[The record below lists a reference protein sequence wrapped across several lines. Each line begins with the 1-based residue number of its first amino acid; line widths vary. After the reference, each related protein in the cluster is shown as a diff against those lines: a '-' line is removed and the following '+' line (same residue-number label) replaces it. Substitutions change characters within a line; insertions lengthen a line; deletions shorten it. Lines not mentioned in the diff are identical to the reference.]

1 MIKPEICCPT
11 RSPEREEG
19 PAAGSRQKMTGM
31 GTGTARSGSRCQPL
45 FLLLLLGSSCHM
57 LHGQESEVAP
67 YLRGAGLGQQVVLEG
82 NRLVLTC
89 LAGGS
94 WPLQYRW
101 TLNNSFI
108 TDWTSQY
115 RLSVQSLKR
124 TDAGLYQCMVR
135 NRMGAVI
142 HRSTEMQVAFIGN
155 FSAEEQRK
163 TVTQGRAAII
173 SQPPLASFP
182 RPLVTW
188 YKDGHKIIP
197 NNQIAITLDNQL
209 VVLATTGADA
219 GRYHVEAVNE
229 MTGENVTSPAVY
241 LSISVG
247 KKNRGST
254 DPESELVAPAIVIGP
269 KDTTVVAGSEATLE
283 CIANARPIDSLV
295 VSWKRD
301 GRHLA
306 SGRRLTLPAP
316 TSSDTGLYV
325 CEALLSNS
333 TAKPVEARAQ
343 LTVTEPPSLTA
354 KPKRKIHADLD
365 RNVDIPC
372 LATGVP
378 QPRIEWYKDAVPLSI
393 LANPRY
399 KVTAGSGLTVRRV
412 QPGDGGIFQCFARNA
427 AGETQAHAQ
436 LLVSS
441 VAPTFTFPQSDQTVT
456 DETTALFMCQA
467 SGAPKPAITWR
478 KGSQILASGSVQ
490 VPRFTLLQSGGLQ
503 IQPVSFQDTG
513 EYTCIASNS
522 EGTINATSM
531 LTVWSRTVISV
542 PPTDQRVIK
551 GTTAILDCNATH
563 DPRVNI
569 SFKWDRGG
577 LPLRPT
583 SGGRVSMRKG
593 SLTIGQT
600 WSGDIGDYTCT
611 VTSQAGNDSRSAR
624 LEVIE
629 LPHSPRSL
637 TARLND
643 SDSRSVLLSWLRPF
657 DGNSPLLHYL
667 LELSENNSPWK
678 VYLSEVDPVVTEV
691 SVGGLTPA
699 RTYQFRLCAVNQV
712 GRGQYSAETQRLML
726 REEAPSAPPKNIVA
740 SGRTN
745 QSIMVQWQPPPEP
758 QLNGV
763 LRGYVLRYRLAG
775 LPGDYQEKNISS
787 PETNYCLLKDLIIW
801 TQYQIQVAAFTGAGL
816 GVYSSPVTE
825 YTLQGV
831 PTAPPQEVEV
841 LAINSTTI
849 RFTWNPPPQQ
859 FINGINQGYKL
870 LVWPEQ
876 SPEDNI
882 VVTITPDYP
891 SSRHTGLV
899 SGLKKFTW
907 YFGSTLCF
915 TTPGDGPRSLP
926 TLLQTH
932 EDTPGPVRFLSF
944 TEILDTSLRIS
955 WADPE
960 DKNGIITG
968 YVLWWEVSGM
978 ESSRVERSLSNST
991 LQCQLT
997 GLTSTTVYALQVAA
1011 LTAAGRGVV
1020 TSSTI
1025 STGVPPELPGAPS
1038 NLVISNIS
1046 PRTATLRFRPGPDG
1060 KTAISRWIVEGQV
1073 VKLDGKDEDW
1083 RVVYQKENQP
1093 DADALEIPDLTPFT
1107 QYRFRMRQVNIVGVS
1122 ALSAPSRI
1130 IQTLQAA
1137 PDTHPSNLTL
1147 LSATQTSLR
1156 FKWKPLP
1163 ESEYNS
1169 SPETV
1174 GYRLRV
1180 WRTDGLGEDRTE
1192 DVARAGGTNETTIE
1206 SLNPWTQYQVQIQ
1219 AYNSIGPGPWSNT
1232 VAALTAE
1239 SVPSGSPVNVTAEA
1253 VSSTRILLKWSAL
1266 PQAQKNGAILGYKVL
1281 YSEKD
1286 SEAPPSV
1293 QVVEGEGSVTLL
1305 LGILQKYTVYVLQVL
1320 AYTRIGDGPQSNPIL
1335 LRTKEDVPGPPV
1347 RMVFPEVRLSSVRV
1361 VWQPP
1366 TNPNGII
1373 LGYQISY
1380 CLDSRDPQRWTTVEV
1395 GSNARQFTVT
1405 GLSPEHAY
1413 VFRLTARTA
1422 VGWGEEQEALVV
1434 TTERRER
1441 PQPPR
1446 KLAVPQDG
1454 VESRHLRLHWV
1465 TGGTGSSPLR
1475 YFTLQVKELPSG
1487 DWNTHTADI
1496 PHNVTTWTIDRLK
1509 PFTSYKFRMLATND
1523 VGDSVLSK
1531 ETEAVTTLQD
1541 VPNEPPV
1548 ILAVKPTTTTSVL
1561 VQWKRPDDN
1570 SINGVLTGY
1579 RLYYRELP
1587 ANNSTFAKAEIQAT
1601 KNNTTSALI
1610 TTKSTFK
1617 TVSSASLTEFELTQL
1632 KKFKHYQIVMTSY
1645 NIIGESPPST
1655 PVEVSVGEA
1664 APSVAPQSIRVSAV
1678 SSSILEVTWD
1688 TPPLE
1693 TQNGLIQGYKIH
1705 YWERDK
1711 QNQSEKVKV
1720 IFVPD
1725 TRVHLTNLTSYTPYL
1740 VTLTAFNTAGD
1751 GPPSDPRGSRTLQ
1764 SAPSQPSYL
1773 SFSEVTGG
1781 SVNVSWGAPLTPN
1794 GQLEG
1799 YRIIYQ
1805 PTAPVQGV
1813 SKVVTVD
1820 VRGSW
1825 QRWLKVRDLVKGATY
1840 TFSAQALTVSYGPP
1854 IQANISAQPVQ
1865 GAPGSP
1871 MEMSITK
1878 TSSALTIHWTEGEIG
1893 AAPVTGYVIEARPS
1907 DEGVWDSFIRLLPPS
1922 SRSVSV
1928 PLERLRSGISYEFR
1942 VIAVNRYGYGQPST
1956 PTAALAALSERP
1968 FYEEW
1973 WFLLV
1978 MALVGLIL
1986 ILVLVFTLLLHGH
1999 SSKYK
2004 ACGTG
2009 KHMSTAEESVTL
2021 DNGGFTALELN
2032 SRTLNTKN
2040 SFLKKNGTRS
2050 PPRPSPGGLHYSDED
2065 ICNNYNGAVLT
2076 ESTTLTEKP
2085 TEVSES
2091 ELTDS
2096 DYEDEQPKHSFVNHY
2111 MSDPTY
2117 YNSWKRQPK
2126 SLKPIGTPFGYEECA
2141 TAETEPYY
2149 QTVVTQHSTG
2159 GAYTPTGQ
2167 PAHTHVNPNT
2177 NPPPGSRTPVTGFS
2191 SFV

>member
-1 MIKPEICCPT
+1 MTNSFFYVKRPYCPCMT
-11 RSPEREEG
+11 HSVFFKK
-19 PAAGSRQKMTGM
+19 QKMTY
-31 GTGTARSGSRCQPL
+31 
-45 FLLLLLGSSCHM
+45 FLLCFCL
-57 LHGQESEVAP
+57 SEVAP
-67 YLRGAGLGQQVVLEG
+67 YLQGSGLGQQVVLEG

-101 TLNNSFI
+101 TLNNSNI
-108 TDWTSQY
+108 TDWTPQY
-115 RLSVQSLKR
+115 RLSIPSLKR
-124 TDAGLYQCMVR
+124 TDAGLYQCLVR

-142 HRSTEMQVAFIGN
+142 HRRTEVQVAFLGN
-155 FSAEEQRK
+155 FTAEEQRK

-173 SQPPLASFP
+173 SPPPLASFP
-182 RPLVTW
+182 QPVVTW
-188 YKDGHKIIP
+188 FKDGHKVIP
-197 NNQIAITLDNQL
+197 NNRIAITLDNQL
-209 VVLATTGADA
+209 VVLATSATDA

-229 MTGENVTSPAVY
+229 MTGENVTSPAIY
-241 LSISVG
+241 LSIS
-247 KKNRGST
+247 

-269 KDTTVVAGSEATLE
+269 KDITVVAGSEATLE
-283 CIANARPIDSLV
+283 CIANARPVDSLV

-301 GRHLA
+301 GRWLA
-306 SGRRLTLPAP
+306 GGRRLIISAP
-316 TSSDTGLYV
+316 TPSDSGLYV

-333 TAKPVEARAQ
+333 TAKPVEARAHI
-343 LTVTEPPSLTA
+343 TPEIFA
-354 KPKRKIHADLD
+354 ELD

-378 QPRIEWYKDAVPLSI
+378 QPRIEWYKDAVPLSK

-399 KVTAGSGLTVRRV
+399 KVTTASGLTVRRV
-412 QPGDGGIFQCFARNA
+412 QPGDGGTFQCIARNA
-427 AGETQAHAQ
+427 AGETQAHTQ
-436 LLVSS
+436 LHVSS
-441 VAPTFTFPQSDQTVT
+441 VAPTFASPPSDQTVT
-456 DETTALFMCQA
+456 DGNTALFTCQT

-478 KGSQILASGSVQ
+478 KGLQVLASGSVQ
-490 VPRFTLLQSGGLQ
+490 VPRFTLVQSGGLQ
-503 IQPVSFQDTG
+503 IQPVSFQDSG
-513 EYTCIASNS
+513 DYTCIASNS
-522 EGTINATSM
+522 EGTINTTAA

-577 LPLRPT
+577 VPVLPT
-583 SGGRVSMRKG
+583 SGGRVSVRQG

-657 DGNSPLLHYL
+657 DGNSPLLYYV

-678 VYLSEVDPVVTEV
+678 VYLSEVDPAVTKV

-801 TQYQIQVAAFTGAGL
+801 TQYQIQVAAYTGAGL

-841 LAINSTTI
+841 VAINSTTI

-876 SPEDNI
+876 SPEDFT

-891 SSRHTGLV
+891 GSRHTGLV

-915 TTPGDGPRSLP
+915 TTPGDGPRSPP

-932 EDTPGPVRFLSF
+932 EDTPGPVRHLSF
-944 TEILDTSLRIS
+944 TEILDTSLRVS
-955 WADPE
+955 WSEPE

-968 YVLWWEVSGM
+968 YVLWWEVSDV
-978 ESSRVERSLSNST
+978 ESSREERSLSNST
-991 LQCQLT
+991 LQYQVT
-997 GLTSTTVYALQVAA
+997 GLTSTTVYTLQVAA

-1046 PRTATLRFRPGPDG
+1046 PRTATLRFHPGPNG
-1060 KTAISRWIVEGQV
+1060 KTAISRWIVEAQV
-1073 VKLDGKDEDW
+1073 EDGKEDLW
-1083 RVVYQKENQP
+1083 RVVYQKDNQP
-1093 DADALEIPDLTPFT
+1093 DADMLEIPNLTPFT
-1107 QYRFRMRQVNIVGVS
+1107 QYRFRMRQVNVVGS
-1122 ALSAPSRI
+1122 SPMSAPSRI

-1137 PDTHPSNLTL
+1137 PDTHPSDLTL

-1156 FKWKPLP
+1156 LSWKPLP
-1163 ESEYNS
+1163 ESEYHS
-1169 SPETV
+1169 SPDTV

-1180 WRTDGLGEDRTE
+1180 WRTNGQGEDRTE
-1192 DVARAGGTNETTIE
+1192 DVEGSGESNEATIE
-1206 SLNPWTQYQVQIQ
+1206 GLNPWTQYQLQIQ
-1219 AYNSIGPGPWSNT
+1219 AYNSIGAGPWSST
-1232 VAALTAE
+1232 VAAHTAE

-1253 VSSTRILLKWSAL
+1253 VSSTRILLTWSPV
-1266 PQAQKNGAILGYKVL
+1266 PQAQKNGVVLGYKVL
-1281 YSEKD
+1281 YSRKD
-1286 SEAPPSV
+1286 SEGPPRV
-1293 QVVEGEGSVTLL
+1293 QVAEGEGSTSLL
-1305 LGILQKYTVYVLQVL
+1305 LGVLEKYTVYVLQVL
-1320 AYTRIGDGPQSNPIL
+1320 AYTRMGEGPPSSPIL

-1366 TNPNGII
+1366 TSPNGIL

-1380 CLDSRDPQRWTTVEV
+1380 RLDSRDLLRWTTVEV

-1405 GLSPEHAY
+1405 GLSPEQTY
-1413 VFRLTARTA
+1413 VFRLIARTA
-1422 VGWGEEQEALVV
+1422 VGWGELQEALVV

-1446 KLAVPQDG
+1446 KLSVPQDG
-1454 VESRHLRLHWV
+1454 VEARSLGLHWV
-1465 TGGTGSSPLR
+1465 TGSSGSSPLR
-1475 YFTLQVKELPSG
+1475 YYSLQVKELPNG
-1487 DWNTHTADI
+1487 QWKTHTADI
-1496 PHNVTTWTIDRLK
+1496 PHNVTTWIVDRLK

-1523 VGDSVLSK
+1523 IGDSVLSK

-1541 VPNEPPV
+1541 VPDEPPV

-1561 VQWKRPDDN
+1561 VQWKRPSDN
-1570 SINGVLTGY
+1570 STNGMLTGY
-1579 RLYYRELP
+1579 RLYYRELLV
-1587 ANNSTFAKAEIQAT
+1587 NNSTFSEAEVQAT
-1601 KNNTTSALI
+1601 KNNTTSYCNF
-1610 TTKSTFK
+1610 ST
-1617 TVSSASLTEFELTQL
+1617 EL
-1632 KKFKHYQIVMTSY
+1632 KKFKRYQIVMTSY
-1645 NIIGESPPST
+1645 NIIGESPPSR

-1678 SSSILEVTWD
+1678 SPSILEVTWD

-1711 QNQSEKVKV
+1711 QNQTEKVKV

-1725 TRVHLTNLTSYTPYL
+1725 TRVHLINLTSYTPYL

-1751 GPPSDPRGSRTLQ
+1751 GPPSEPRGARTLP

-1773 SFSEVTGG
+1773 SFSEVTGV

-1799 YRIIYQ
+1799 YRVSYQ

-1820 VRGSW
+1820 VKGSW

-1840 TFSAQALTVSYGPP
+1840 IVSVQALTVSYGPP
-1854 IQANISAQPVQ
+1854 IQANITAQSVQ
-1865 GAPGSP
+1865 GSPGSP
-1871 MEMSITK
+1871 TDMSITK
-1878 TSSALTIHWTEGEIG
+1878 TSSALNIHWSEGDFG

-1907 DEGVWDSFIRLLPPS
+1907 DEGVWESFIRLLPPN

-1928 PLERLRSGISYEFR
+1928 PLERLRSGIGYEFR
-1942 VIAVNRYGYGQPST
+1942 VIAVNRYGYGEPST
-1956 PTAALAALSERP
+1956 PSASLRP

-1999 SSKYK
+1999 STKYK

-2009 KHMSTAEESVTL
+2009 KHASTAEESVTL
-2021 DNGGFTALELN
+2021 DNGGFTSLELN

-2076 ESTTLTEKP
+2076 ESTTLTEKQ

-2126 SLKPIGTPFGYEECA
+2126 GLKGIGTSFGYEECA
-2141 TAETEPYY
+2141 TADTEPYY
-2149 QTVVTQHSTG
+2149 QTVVTQHNTVG
-2159 GAYTPTGQ
+2159 TYTPTGQ
-2167 PAHTHVNPNT
+2167 PVHTHVNPNT
-2177 NPPPGSRTPVTGFS
+2177 NPPGSRTPVTGFS

>member
-1 MIKPEICCPT
+1 MTFAKWHLPT
-11 RSPEREEG
+11 LL
-19 PAAGSRQKMTGM
+19 QDFFWI
-31 GTGTARSGSRCQPL
+31 PL
-45 FLLLLLGSSCHM
+45 RIR
-57 LHGQESEVAP
+57 VT
-67 YLRGAGLGQQVVLEG
+67 LEG

-101 TLNNSFI
+101 TLNGSNI
-108 TDWTSQY
+108 TDWTP
-115 RLSVQSLKR
+115 LSVPSLKR
-124 TDAGLYQCMVR
+124 TDAGLYQCSVR

-142 HRSTEMQVAFIGN
+142 NRRIEVQVAFLGS
-155 FSAEEQRK
+155 FSSEEQRK
-163 TVTQGRAAII
+163 TVTQGRAAAI
-173 SQPPLASFP
+173 SPPPLASFP

-188 YKDGHKIIP
+188 FRDGHKIIP
-197 NNQIAITLDNQL
+197 NNRIAITLDSQL
-209 VVLATTGADA
+209 VVLATTAADA

-229 MTGENVTSPAVY
+229 VTGENATSAAVY
-241 LSISVG
+241 LSISG
-247 KKNRGST
+247 KNE
-254 DPESELVAPAIVIGP
+254 PEPAARPITIVIGP

-283 CIANARPIDSLV
+283 CIANARPVDSLV

-301 GRHLA
+301 GRRLA
-306 SGRRLTLPAP
+306 SGRRLNIPAP

-325 CEALLSNS
+325 CEASLSNS

-343 LTVTEPPSLTA
+343 LTVMEPPSLTA
-354 KPKRKIHADLD
+354 QPKRRVLAELD
-365 RNVDIPC
+365 RSVDIPC

-378 QPRIEWYKDAVPLSI
+378 QPRIEWYKDAVPLSK

-399 KVTAGSGLTVRRV
+399 KVTAASGLTVRRV
-412 QPGDGGIFQCFARNA
+412 QPGDGGVFQCLARSA
-427 AGETQAHAQ
+427 AGETQAHTQ

-441 VAPTFTFPQSDQTVT
+441 VAPAFTSPPTDQTVT
-456 DETTALFMCQA
+456 HGNAALFSCQT

-478 KGSQILASGSVQ
+478 KGLQVLASGSVQ
-490 VPRFTLLQSGGLQ
+490 VAGFTLLQSGGLQ
-503 IQPVSFQDTG
+503 IQPVSFQDSG
-513 EYTCIASNS
+513 EYTCTAGNS
-522 EGTINATSM
+522 GGTINATAT
-531 LTVWSRTVISV
+531 LTVWTRTVISV
-542 PPTDQRVIK
+542 PPTDKRVIK
-551 GTTAILDCNATH
+551 GTTAVLDCNATH
-563 DPRVNI
+563 DPRVNTR
-569 SFKWDRGG
+569 SWDRGG
-577 LPLRPT
+577 VAVLPT
-583 SGGRVSMRKG
+583 SGGRVSVRLG

-611 VTSQAGNDSRSAR
+611 VTSRAGNDSRSAR

-637 TARLND
+637 AARLND
-643 SDSRSVLLSWLRPF
+643 SDSRSVHLSWLRPF
-657 DGNSPLLHYL
+657 DGNSPLLYYL

-678 VYLSEVDPVVTEV
+678 VYLSEVDPAVTEE

-801 TQYQIQVAAFTGAGL
+801 TQYQIQVAAYTGAGL

-841 LAINSTTI
+841 VAINSTTI

-876 SPEDNI
+876 SAEDLI

-891 SSRHTGLV
+891 GSRHTGLV

-907 YFGSTLCF
+907 YFGATLCF
-915 TTPGDGPRSLP
+915 TTPGDGPRSPP

-932 EDTPGPVRFLSF
+932 EDTPGPVRRLSF
-944 TEILDTSLRIS
+944 SEILDTSLRVS
-955 WADPE
+955 WAEPE
-960 DKNGIITG
+960 DRNGIVIG
-968 YVLWWEVSGM
+968 YVLWWEVSGV
-978 ESSRVERSLSNST
+978 ESSREERSLSNST
-991 LQCQLT
+991 LQHQLT
-997 GLTSTTVYALQVAA
+997 GLTSTTTYTLQVAA

-1025 STGVPPELPGAPS
+1025 ATGVPPELPGAPS

-1046 PRTATLRFRPGPDG
+1046 PRTATLRFRPGADG
-1060 KTAISRWIVEGQV
+1060 KTAISRWLVEGQV
-1073 VKLDGKDEDW
+1073 RVCGGEEEAW
-1083 RVVYQKENQP
+1083 RGVYQKDNQP
-1093 DADALEIPDLTPFT
+1093 DADTLEIPDLAPFT
-1107 QYRFRMRQVNIVGVS
+1107 QYRFRIRQVNIVGS
-1122 ALSAPSRI
+1122 SPMSAPSRL

-1147 LSATQTSLR
+1147 LSATQTSLC
-1156 FKWKPLP
+1156 FTWKPLP
-1163 ESEYNS
+1163 ASEYNS

-1180 WRTDGLGEDRTE
+1180 WRTDGQGEDRTD
-1192 DVARAGGTNETTIE
+1192 DVKGAAGAAEATVEG
-1206 SLNPWTQYQVQIQ
+1206 LRPWTQYQVQIQ

-1232 VAALTAE
+1232 VAANTAE

-1253 VSSTRILLKWSAL
+1253 VSSTQILLKWSPL
-1266 PQAQKNGAILGYKVL
+1266 PRAQKNGVILGYKVS

-1286 SEAPPSV
+1286 SEVPPSV
-1293 QVVEGEGSVTLL
+1293 LTAAGEGSGSLL
-1305 LGILQKYTVYVLQVL
+1305 LRDLRQYAVYVLQVL
-1320 AYTRIGDGPQSNPIL
+1320 AYTQNGDGPLSSPTL
-1335 LRTKEDVPGPPV
+1335 LRTKEDVPGPTV

-1373 LGYQISY
+1373 LGTKTNT
-1380 CLDSRDPQRWTTVEV
+1380 RV

-1405 GLSPEHAY
+1405 GLSPEQTY

-1422 VGWGEEQEALVV
+1422 VGWGEEQEARVV

-1446 KLAVPQDG
+1446 KLYVPQDS
-1454 VESRHLRLHWV
+1454 VESRRLRLHWL
-1465 TGGTGSSPLR
+1465 TGGSGSSPLR
-1475 YFTLQVKELPSG
+1475 YFTVQVKQLPNG
-1487 DWNTHTADI
+1487 DWSTHVADVA
-1496 PHNVTTWTIDRLK
+1496 HNVTAWTLDRLK

-1531 ETEAVTTLQD
+1531 ETEPVTTLQD
-1541 VPNEPPV
+1541 GERLGHGRSRGAERKWNN
-1548 ILAVKPTTTTSVL
+1548 LAEKNCEGMGGRLSCLLGVNNNHAMCLPCVWLFKFYSSV
-1561 VQWKRPDDN
+1561 
-1570 SINGVLTGY
+1570 
-1579 RLYYRELP
+1579 E
-1587 ANNSTFAKAEIQAT
+1587 
-1601 KNNTTSALI
+1601 
-1610 TTKSTFK
+1610 
-1617 TVSSASLTEFELTQL
+1617 L
-1632 KKFKHYQIVMTSY
+1632 KKFQRYQIVMTSY
-1645 NIIGESPPST
+1645 NIIGESPPSI

-1678 SSSILEVTWD
+1678 SPSSLEVTWD

-1711 QNQSEKVKV
+1711 QNQSEKVMV
-1720 IFVPD
+1720 VFVPD
-1725 TRVHLTNLTSYTPYL
+1725 TRVHLTNLTSYTPYM
-1740 VTLTAFNTAGD
+1740 VTLAAFNTAGD
-1751 GPPSDPRGSRTLQ
+1751 GPPSDPRGTRTLQ
-1764 SAPSQPSYL
+1764 SAPGPPGYL

-1794 GQLEG
+1794 GQVEG
-1799 YRIIYQ
+1799 YRVVYQ

-1820 VRGSW
+1820 VKGSW

-1840 TFSAQALTVSYGPP
+1840 TFSVQALTVSYGPP
-1854 IQANISAQPVQ
+1854 AQANVTAQPVQ
-1865 GAPGSP
+1865 GTPGSP
-1871 MEMSITK
+1871 AGMSITK
-1878 TSSALTIHWTEGEIG
+1878 TSSALNIHWSEGDIG
-1893 AAPVTGYVIEARPS
+1893 ATPVTGYVIEARPS
-1907 DEGVWDSFIRLLPPS
+1907 DEGVWDSFIRPLPPG

-1928 PLERLRSGISYEFR
+1928 PMERLRSGISYEFR

-1956 PTAALAALSERP
+1956 PSAALRP

-1999 SSKYK
+1999 STKYK

-2009 KHMSTAEESVTL
+2009 LVCVLCVLSCVCMCVCARACLCVCV
-2021 DNGGFTALELN
+2021 
-2032 SRTLNTKN
+2032 RVC
-2040 SFLKKNGTRS
+2040 RS

-2126 SLKPIGTPFGYEECA
+2126 GMKAIGAPFGYEECA
-2141 TAETEPYY
+2141 AADAEPYY

-2167 PAHTHVNPNT
+2167 PALTHVNPNT
-2177 NPPPGSRTPVTGFS
+2177 NPPGSRTPVTGFS

>member
-1 MIKPEICCPT
+1 MQPGIS
-11 RSPEREEG
+11 RQRVEE
-19 PAAGSRQKMTGM
+19 PAAGSRQRMT
-31 GTGTARSGSRCQPL
+31 GTGTPRTGSRCEPIL
-45 FLLLLLGSSCHM
+45 LLLLLGSSCHM
-57 LHGQESEVAP
+57 LHGQEVAP
-67 YLRGAGLGQQVVLEG
+67 YLRGGGLGQQVVLEG

-101 TLNNSFI
+101 TLNNSNI
-108 TDWTSQY
+108 TDWTPQY
-115 RLSVQSLKR
+115 RLSMPSLKR
-124 TDAGLYQCMVR
+124 TDAGLYQCIVR

-142 HRSTEMQVAFIGN
+142 QRKTEVQVAFLEN
-155 FSAEEQRK
+155 VSAEEQRK

-173 SQPPLASFP
+173 NPPPLVSFP

-197 NNQIAITLDNQL
+197 NNRIAITMDNQL
-209 VVLATTGADA
+209 VVLATTATDA

-254 DPESELVAPAIVIGP
+254 DPESELVAAAIVIGP
-269 KDTTVVAGSEATLE
+269 KDTTVVTGSEATLE
-283 CIANARPIDSLV
+283 CVANARPVDGLV
-295 VSWKRD
+295 MSWRRE
-301 GRHLA
+301 GRRLS
-306 SGRRLTLPAP
+306 SGRRLVIPAA
-316 TSSDTGLYV
+316 TSSDAGLYV
-325 CEALLSNS
+325 CEASLGNS
-333 TAKPVEARAQ
+333 TVKPVEARAH
-343 LTVTEPPSLTA
+343 LTVMEPPTLTA
-354 KPKRKIHADLD
+354 QPKRKTFADLD

-378 QPRIEWYKDAVPLSI
+378 QPRVEWYKDAVPLSK

-399 KVTAGSGLTVRRV
+399 KVTAATGLTVRRV

-427 AGETQAHAQ
+427 AGETQAHTQ

-441 VAPTFTFPQSDQTVT
+441 MAPTFTSPPSDQTVT
-456 DETTALFMCQA
+456 DGNMALFTCQT

-478 KGSQILASGSVQ
+478 KGSRVLASGSVQ
-490 VPRFTLLQSGGLQ
+490 VSRFTLLQSGGLQ
-503 IQPVSFQDTG
+503 IQPVSFQDSG

-522 EGTINATSM
+522 EGAINATAM

-551 GTTAILDCNATH
+551 GTTAVLDCNATH
-563 DPRVNI
+563 DPRINI

-577 LPLRPT
+577 VAVLPT
-583 SGGRVSMRKG
+583 GGGRVSVRQG
-593 SLTIGQT
+593 LLTIGQT

-611 VTSQAGNDSRSAR
+611 VTSQAGNDSHSAR

-657 DGNSPLLHYL
+657 DGNSPLLYYL

-678 VYLSEVDPVVTEV
+678 VYLSEVDPAVTKV

-801 TQYQIQVAAFTGAGL
+801 TQYQIQVAAYTGAGL

-841 LAINSTTI
+841 VAINSTTI

-870 LVWPEQ
+870 LIWPEQ
-876 SPEDNI
+876 SPEDVTI
-882 VVTITPDYP
+882 VTITPDYP
-891 SSRHTGLV
+891 GSRHTGLV
-899 SGLKKFTW
+899 SGLRKFTW

-915 TTPGDGPRSLP
+915 TTPGDGPRSPP

-932 EDTPGPVRFLSF
+932 EDTPGPVRHLSF
-944 TEILDTSLRIS
+944 TEILDKSLKVS
-955 WADPE
+955 WAEPE

-968 YVLWWEVSGM
+968 YVLRWEVSTV
-978 ESSRVERSLSNST
+978 ESSPEERSLSNST
-991 LQCQLT
+991 LQYQLT
-997 GLTSTTVYALQVAA
+997 GLTSTTVYTLQVAA
-1011 LTAAGRGVV
+1011 LTAAGQGVV

-1046 PRTATLRFRPGPDG
+1046 PRTASIRFRPGPDG
-1060 KTAISRWIVEGQV
+1060 KTSMSRWIVEGQV
-1073 VKLDGKDEDW
+1073 VKEDGKEAAW
-1083 RVVYQKENQP
+1083 RVVYQKDNQP
-1093 DADALEIPDLTPFT
+1093 DADTLEIPNLTPFT
-1107 QYRFRMRQVNIVGVS
+1107 QYRFRMQQVNIVGS
-1122 ALSAPSRI
+1122 GPMSAPSRL

-1137 PDTHPSNLTL
+1137 PDTHPSNFTL
-1147 LSATQTSLR
+1147 LSATQTSLT
-1156 FKWKPLP
+1156 FSWKPLP

-1174 GYRLRV
+1174 GYQLHV
-1180 WRTDGLGEDRTE
+1180 WRTDGQGEDRTE
-1192 DVARAGGTNETTIE
+1192 DVKEGGGSSEATVEG
-1206 SLNPWTQYQVQIQ
+1206 LNPWTQYQVQIQ
-1219 AYNSIGPGPWSNT
+1219 AFNSIGPGPWSHT
-1232 VAALTAE
+1232 VAARTAE
-1239 SVPSGSPVNVTAEA
+1239 SVPSGSPVNVSAEA
-1253 VSSTRILLKWSAL
+1253 VSSSRILLTWSAL
-1266 PQAQKNGAILGYKVL
+1266 PQAHKNGVILGYKVL
-1281 YSEKD
+1281 YSQKD
-1286 SEAPPSV
+1286 SEDPPSV
-1293 QVVEGEGSVTLL
+1293 QVSEGEGSVSLL
-1305 LGILQKYTVYVLQVL
+1305 LGWLQKYKVYELQVL
-1320 AYTRIGDGPQSNPIL
+1320 AFTQIGDGPPSNPIL
-1335 LRTKEDVPGPPV
+1335 TRTKEDVPGPPV

-1366 TNPNGII
+1366 AFPNGII

-1380 CLDSRDPQRWTTVEV
+1380 RLDSRDPQRWTTVEV

-1405 GLSPEHAY
+1405 GLAAEQTY

-1422 VGWGEEQEALVV
+1422 VGWGEEQQALVV

-1446 KLAVPQDG
+1446 KLSVPQDE
-1454 VESRHLRLHWV
+1454 VEARQLRLHWV
-1465 TGGTGSSPLR
+1465 NGGSGSSLLR
-1475 YFTLQVKELPSG
+1475 YFTLQVKELPG
-1487 DWNTHTADI
+1487 RDWNTHTADI
-1496 PHNVTTWTIDRLK
+1496 PHNVTSWTVDSLK
-1509 PFTSYKFRMLATND
+1509 PFTSYKFRMFATND
-1523 VGDSVLSK
+1523 VGDSVLSR
-1531 ETEAVTTLQD
+1531 ETDAATTLQD
-1541 VPNEPPV
+1541 VPDEPPV

-1561 VQWKRPDDN
+1561 VQWKRPSDG
-1570 SINGVLTGY
+1570 SVNGVLTGY

-1587 ANNSTFAKAEIQAT
+1587 MNTSTLTEADALTT

-1632 KKFKHYQIVMTSY
+1632 KKFQRYQIVMTSY
-1645 NIIGESPPST
+1645 NIIGESPPSA
-1655 PVEVSVGEA
+1655 PVVVSVGEA

-1678 SSSILEVTWD
+1678 SPSILEVTWD
-1688 TPPLE
+1688 IPPLE

-1705 YWERDK
+1705 YWERDQ
-1711 QNQSEKVKV
+1711 QNQTEKVKV

-1751 GPPSDPRGSRTLQ
+1751 GPPSDPRGARTLQ
-1764 SAPSQPSYL
+1764 SAPGQPSFL

-1799 YRIIYQ
+1799 YRVIYE

-1820 VRGSW
+1820 VKGSW
-1825 QRWLKVRDLVKGATY
+1825 QRWLKVRDLIKGATY
-1840 TFSAQALTVSYGPP
+1840 GFSVQALTVSYGPP
-1854 IQANISAQPVQ
+1854 IQANITAQPVK
-1865 GAPGSP
+1865 GSPGSP
-1871 MEMSITK
+1871 MEMTISK
-1878 TSSALTIHWTEGEIG
+1878 TSSELTIHWSEGNVG

-1907 DEGVWDSFIRLLPPS
+1907 DEGMWDSFIRTLPAS

-1928 PLERLRSGISYEFR
+1928 PLERLRSEISYEFR
-1942 VIAVNRYGYGQPST
+1942 VIAVNRFGYGQPST
-1956 PTAALAALSERP
+1956 PSAALAALSERP

-2009 KHMSTAEESVTL
+2009 SVHTEQRGDTHGNKWKHVSTAEESVTL

-2065 ICNNYNGAVLT
+2065 ICNNYNGGVLT

-2085 TEVSES
+2085 TE
-2091 ELTDS
+2091 LTDS
-2096 DYEDEQPKHSFVNHY
+2096 DSEDEQPKHSFVNHY

-2126 SLKPIGTPFGYEECA
+2126 GLKGMGAPFGYEECA
-2141 TAETEPYY
+2141 TADTEPYY

-2159 GAYTPTGQ
+2159 GAYTPTGH

-2177 NPPPGSRTPVTGFS
+2177 NPPGSRTPVTGFS

>member
-1 MIKPEICCPT
+1 
-11 RSPEREEG
+11 
-19 PAAGSRQKMTGM
+19 
-31 GTGTARSGSRCQPL
+31 GTPSLP
-45 FLLLLLGSSCHM
+45 
-57 LHGQESEVAP
+57 EVAP
-67 YLRGAGLGQQVVLEG
+67 YLRGGGQGQQVMLEG

-101 TLNNSFI
+101 TLNSSNI
-108 TDWTSQY
+108 TDWTPQY
-115 RLSVQSLKR
+115 RLSLPSLKR

-142 HRSTEMQVAFIGN
+142 HRRTEVQVAFLGN
-155 FSAEEQRK
+155 FSTEEQRK

-173 SQPPLASFP
+173 SPPPLASFP

-188 YKDGHKIIP
+188 FKDGQKIIP
-197 NNQIAITLDNQL
+197 NNRIEITSDNQL
-209 VVLATTGADA
+209 VVLATTATDA
-219 GRYHVEAVNE
+219 GRYHAEVVNE
-229 MTGENVTSPAVY
+229 MTGENATSPAVY
-241 LSISVG
+241 LSVSG
-247 KKNRGST
+247 KNKH
-254 DPESELVAPAIVIGP
+254 PSELVAPAIVIGP
-269 KDTTVVAGSEATLE
+269 KDTTVVAGNEATLE
-283 CIANARPIDSLV
+283 CIANARPVDSLT

-301 GRHLA
+301 GRRLA
-306 SGRRLTLPAP
+306 SGRRLIIPAP
-316 TSSDTGLYV
+316 TSSDTGFYV
-325 CEALLSNS
+325 CEASLSNS
-333 TAKPVEARAQ
+333 TAKPVEARAH
-343 LTVTEPPSLTA
+343 LSVMEPPSLTA
-354 KPKRKIHADLD
+354 QPKRKIFAELD

-378 QPRIEWYKDAVPLSI
+378 QPRIEWYKDAVPLSK

-399 KVTAGSGLTVRRV
+399 KVTTATGLTVRRV

-427 AGETQAHAQ
+427 AGETEAHTQ

-441 VAPTFTFPQSDQTVT
+441 VAPTFTSPPTDQTVT
-456 DETTALFMCQA
+456 DGNTALFTCQT

-478 KGSQILASGSVQ
+478 KGLQVLASGSVQ

-503 IQPVSFQDTG
+503 IEPVSYQDSG
-513 EYTCIASNS
+513 DYTCIASNS
-522 EGTINATSM
+522 EGTINATAT

-569 SFKWDRGG
+569 RYLLWDRGG
-577 LPLRPT
+577 VPVPPT
-583 SGGRVSMRKG
+583 SGGRVSVRRG

-657 DGNSPLLHYL
+657 DGNSPLLYYL

-678 VYLSEVDPVVTEV
+678 VYLSEVDPAVTEV

-787 PETNYCLLKDLIIW
+787 PETNYCLLKELIIW
-801 TQYQIQVAAFTGAGL
+801 TQYQIQVAAYTGAGL

-841 LAINSTTI
+841 VAINSTTI

-876 SPEDNI
+876 SPEDII

-891 SSRHTGLV
+891 GSRHTGLV

-907 YFGSTLCF
+907 YFGATLCF
-915 TTPGDGPRSLP
+915 TTPGDGPRSPP
-926 TLLQTH
+926 TLVQTH
-932 EDTPGPVRFLSF
+932 EDTPGAVRHLSF
-944 TEILDTSLRIS
+944 TEILDTSLRVS
-955 WADPE
+955 WKEPE
-960 DKNGIITG
+960 DKNGIIIG
-968 YVLWWEVSGM
+968 YVLWWEVSAV
-978 ESSRVERSLSNST
+978 ESSRQERSLSNST
-991 LQCQLT
+991 LQYQLT
-997 GLTSTTVYALQVAA
+997 GLTSTTAYTLQVAA

-1073 VKLDGKDEDW
+1073 VKKDGEEEAW
-1083 RVVYQKENQP
+1083 RVVYQKDNQP
-1093 DADALEIPDLTPFT
+1093 DADTLEIPDLTPFT
-1107 QYRFRMRQVNIVGVS
+1107 QYRFRMRQVNIVGS
-1122 ALSAPSRI
+1122 SPMSTPSRL

-1156 FKWKPLP
+1156 LSWKPLP
-1163 ESEYNS
+1163 ESDYNS

-1180 WRTDGLGEDRTE
+1180 WRTDGQGEDRTE
-1192 DVARAGGTNETTIE
+1192 DVEGAGRTSEATIE
-1206 SLNPWTQYQVQIQ
+1206 GLNPWTQYQVQIQ

-1232 VAALTAE
+1232 VAANTAE
-1239 SVPSGSPVNVTAEA
+1239 SVPSGSPMNVTAEA
-1253 VSSTRILLKWSAL
+1253 VSSTRILLTWSPL
-1266 PQAQKNGAILGYKVL
+1266 PQAQKNGVILGYKVL

-1286 SEAPPSV
+1286 SEGPPSV
-1293 QVVEGEGSVTLL
+1293 QVAEGEGTVSLL
-1305 LGILQKYTVYVLQVL
+1305 LGALQKYTVYSLQVL
-1320 AYTRIGDGPQSNPIL
+1320 AYTRMGDGPLSNPTL
-1335 LRTKEDVPGPPV
+1335 LRTKEDVPGPTV

-1373 LGYQISY
+1373 LGTNTNT
-1380 CLDSRDPQRWTTVEV
+1380 DPLRWTTVEV

-1405 GLSPEHAY
+1405 GLSPEQTY

-1454 VESRHLRLHWV
+1454 VEARRVRLHWV
-1465 TGGTGSSPLR
+1465 TGGSGSSPLR
-1475 YFTLQVKELPSG
+1475 YFTLQVKQLPSG
-1487 DWNTHTADI
+1487 DWSTHTADI
-1496 PHNVTTWTIDRLK
+1496 PHNVTVWTIDRLK

-1523 VGDSVLSK
+1523 IGDSLLSK
-1531 ETEAVTTLQD
+1531 ETDAITTLQD
-1541 VPNEPPV
+1541 GERL
-1548 ILAVKPTTTTSVL
+1548 IRITDTSLHMCMCVL
-1561 VQWKRPDDN
+1561 VLACFQHPSDD

-1587 ANNSTFAKAEIQAT
+1587 VNTSTFAEAEVRTT
-1601 KNNTTSALI
+1601 KNTTTSF
-1610 TTKSTFK
+1610 FK
-1617 TVSSASLTEFELTQL
+1617 VSSYFSTEL
-1632 KKFKHYQIVMTSY
+1632 KKFKRYQIVMTSY

-1655 PVEVSVGEA
+1655 PVEVFVGEA

-1678 SSSILEVTWD
+1678 SPSILEVTWD

-1751 GPPSDPRGSRTLQ
+1751 GPPSDPRGARTLQ

-1781 SVNVSWGAPLTPN
+1781 SVNVSWGTPLTPN

-1799 YRIIYQ
+1799 YRVVYQ

-1820 VRGSW
+1820 VKGSW

-1840 TFSAQALTVSYGPP
+1840 AFSVQALTVSYGPP
-1854 IQANISAQPVQ
+1854 IQANITAQPMQ
-1865 GAPGSP
+1865 GTPGSP

-1878 TSSALTIHWTEGEIG
+1878 TSSALNIHWTEGDTG

-1907 DEGVWDSFIRLLPPS
+1907 DEGVWDSFIRPLPPT

-1956 PTAALAALSERP
+1956 PSASLAALSERP

-1999 SSKYK
+1999 STKYK

-2009 KHMSTAEESVTL
+2009 KHVSTVEESVTL

-2126 SLKPIGTPFGYEECA
+2126 GLKGISAPFGYEECA
-2141 TAETEPYY
+2141 TADTEPYY

-2177 NPPPGSRTPVTGFS
+2177 NPPGSRTPVTGFS

>member
-1 MIKPEICCPT
+1 MIKQGIRYPEGYPELT
-11 RSPEREEG
+11 GRPSPDN
-19 PAAGSRQKMTGM
+19 RQKMM
-31 GTGTARSGSRCQPL
+31 GTEATRSGYRFLPL
-45 FLLLLLGSSCHM
+45 FLLLLLSSSCHM
-57 LHGQESEVAP
+57 LHGQEVAP
-67 YLRGAGLGQQVVLEG
+67 YLQGGGLGQQVVLEG

-101 TLNNSFI
+101 TLNNSNI
-108 TDWTSQY
+108 TDWTPQY
-115 RLSVQSLKR
+115 RLSLPSLKR

-142 HRSTEMQVAFIGN
+142 HRRAEVQVAFLGI
-155 FSAEEQRK
+155 FSTDEQRK
-163 TVTQGRAAII
+163 TVTQGRAAVI

-188 YKDGHKIIP
+188 YKDGNKIIP
-197 NNQIAITLDNQL
+197 NNLITITLDNQL
-209 VVLATTGADA
+209 VVLATTAADA

-229 MTGENVTSPAVY
+229 MTGENVTSSAIY
-241 LSISVG
+241 LSIS
-247 KKNRGST
+247 
-254 DPESELVAPAIVIGP
+254 DPESELVPPAIVIGP

-283 CIANARPIDSLV
+283 CIANARPADSLV

-301 GRHLA
+301 GRRLA
-306 SGRRLTLPAP
+306 GGRRLIFPAP
-316 TSSDTGLYV
+316 TSFDTGLYV
-325 CEALLSNS
+325 CEAMLSNS

-343 LTVTEPPSLTA
+343 LTVMDPPFLTA
-354 KPKRKIHADLD
+354 QPKRKIIADLD

-372 LATGVP
+372 LAAGVP
-378 QPRIEWYKDAVPLSI
+378 QPRIEWFKDAVPLSK

-399 KVTAGSGLTVRRV
+399 KIISATGLTVRRV
-412 QPGDGGIFQCFARNA
+412 QPGDGGIFQCLARNA
-427 AGETQAHAQ
+427 AGETQAHTQ

-441 VAPTFTFPQSDQTVT
+441 VAPTFTFPPSDQTVT
-456 DETTALFMCQA
+456 EGNTALFTCQT

-478 KGSQILASGSVQ
+478 KGSQVLASGSMQ
-490 VPRFTLLQSGGLQ
+490 VPRFTLLQSGGLE
-503 IQPVSFQDTG
+503 IQPVSFEDSG

-522 EGTINATSM
+522 EGTINTTSS
-531 LTVWSRTVISV
+531 LVVLSRTVISV

-551 GTTAILDCNATH
+551 GTTAVLDCNATH
-563 DPRVNI
+563 DSRVNV

-577 LPLRPT
+577 VLVLP
-583 SGGRVSMRKG
+583 SNGGRVSVRQG

-611 VTSQAGNDSRSAR
+611 VTSQAGNDSRIAR

-637 TARLND
+637 TVRLND
-643 SDSRSVLLSWLRPF
+643 SDSCSVLLSWLRPF
-657 DGNSPLLHYL
+657 DGNSPLLYYL

-678 VYLSEVDPVVTEV
+678 VYLSEVDPAVTEI

-745 QSIMVQWQPPPEP
+745 QSIMVQWQPPPEQ

-787 PETNYCLLKDLIIW
+787 PETNYCLLKELIIW
-801 TQYQIQVAAFTGAGL
+801 TQYQIQVAAYTGAGL
-816 GVYSSPVTE
+816 GAYSSPVTE

-841 LAINSTTI
+841 VAINSTTI

-870 LVWPEQ
+870 MVWPEQ
-876 SPEDNI
+876 FPEDVT
-882 VVTITPDYP
+882 VVTITPEYP
-891 SSRHTGLV
+891 GSRHTGLV
-899 SGLKKFTW
+899 SGLQKFTW
-907 YFGSTLCF
+907 YYGSTLCF
-915 TTPGDGPRSLP
+915 TTPGDGPRSPPALV
-926 TLLQTH
+926 QTH
-932 EDTPGPVRFLSF
+932 QDAPGPVRLLSF
-944 TEILDTSLRIS
+944 TEILDTSLRVS
-955 WADPE
+955 WTEPE

-968 YVLWWEVSGM
+968 YVLWWEVSGV
-978 ESSRVERSLSNST
+978 ESSREEHSLSNST
-991 LQCQLT
+991 LQYQLT
-997 GLTSTTVYALQVAA
+997 GLTSTTAYTIQVAA
-1011 LTAAGRGVV
+1011 LTTAGRGLD

-1046 PRTATLRFRPGPDG
+1046 PRTATIRFRPGSDG
-1060 KTAISRWIVEGQV
+1060 KTPISQWIVEGQV
-1073 VKLDGKDEDW
+1073 VKEERKPGVW
-1083 RVVYQKENQP
+1083 GVVYQKDNQP
-1093 DADALEIPDLTPFT
+1093 DADTLEIPNLTPFT
-1107 QYRFRMRQVNIVGVS
+1107 QYRFRMRQVNIVGS
-1122 ALSAPSRI
+1122 SPMSGPSRL

-1147 LSATQTSLR
+1147 LSSTQTSLR
-1156 FKWKPLP
+1156 FNWKPLP
-1163 ESEYNS
+1163 ASEYNS
-1169 SPETV
+1169 SPDTV

-1180 WRTDGLGEDRTE
+1180 KRTDGQREDRTE
-1192 DVARAGGTNETTIE
+1192 DVEGEGQTSEATIGG
-1206 SLNPWTQYQVQIQ
+1206 LDPWTQYQVQIQ
-1219 AYNSIGPGPWSNT
+1219 AYNSIGSGPWSNI
-1232 VAALTAE
+1232 VAAQTAE

-1253 VSSTRILLKWSAL
+1253 VSSTRILITWTAL
-1266 PQAQKNGAILGYKVL
+1266 PLAQKNGVILGYKVM
-1281 YSEKD
+1281 YCEKD
-1286 SEAPPSV
+1286 FEGPPSV
-1293 QVVEGEGSVTLL
+1293 QTAEGERTLSLL
-1305 LGILQKYTVYVLQVL
+1305 LGALQKYTMYSLQVL
-1320 AYTRIGDGPQSNPIL
+1320 AYTRLGDGPPSNPIL
-1335 LRTKEDVPGPPV
+1335 LRTKEDVPGTPV

-1366 TNPNGII
+1366 TNSNGII

-1380 CLDSRDPQRWTTVEV
+1380 RLDSRDPLRWTTVEV

-1405 GLSPEHAY
+1405 GLSPEQTY

-1446 KLAVPQDG
+1446 KLSAPQDG
-1454 VESRHLRLHWV
+1454 VESRRLRLQWV
-1465 TGGTGSSPLR
+1465 TGSSGSSPLR
-1475 YFTLQVKELPSG
+1475 YFTLQAKEMPKG
-1487 DWNTHTADI
+1487 DWSTHTADI
-1496 PHNVTTWTIDRLK
+1496 QHNMTSWTVERLK

-1523 VGDSVLSK
+1523 IGDSVLSK
-1531 ETEAVTTLQD
+1531 ETEAITTLQG
-1541 VPNEPPV
+1541 VPDEPPV
-1548 ILAVKPTTTTSVL
+1548 ILEVKPTTTTSVL
-1561 VQWKRPDDN
+1561 VQWKRPSND
-1570 SINGVLTGY
+1570 SVNGVLTGY
-1579 RLYYRELP
+1579 RLYYRELSV
-1587 ANNSTFAKAEIQAT
+1587 NTSTLAEAEVQRI
-1601 KNNTTSALI
+1601 KSNTTSALI

-1632 KKFKHYQIVMTSY
+1632 NKFKRYQIVMTSY

-1678 SSSILEVTWD
+1678 SPSILEVTWD

-1705 YWERDK
+1705 YWEREK

-1751 GPPSDPRGSRTLQ
+1751 GPPSDPRGARTMQ
-1764 SAPSQPSYL
+1764 SAPNQPSFL
-1773 SFSEVTGG
+1773 SFSEVTGV

-1799 YRIIYQ
+1799 YRVNYQ

-1825 QRWLKVRDLVKGATY
+1825 QRWLKVRDLIKGTTY
-1840 TFSAQALTVSYGPP
+1840 TFSVQALTVSYGPP
-1854 IQANISAQPVQ
+1854 IQANLTAQPVQ
-1865 GAPGSP
+1865 GSPGSP

-1878 TSSALTIHWTEGEIG
+1878 TSSELTLHWTEGDMG
-1893 AAPVTGYVIEARPS
+1893 AAQITGYVVEARPS
-1907 DEGVWDSFIRLLPPS
+1907 DEGVWDSFIRLLPPG

-1956 PTAALAALSERP
+1956 PSTALAALSERP

-1986 ILVLVFTLLLHGH
+1986 ILVLVFMLLLHGH
-1999 SSKYK
+1999 STKYK
-2004 ACGTG
+2004 ACGTA

-2040 SFLKKNGTRS
+2040 AFLKKNGTRS
-2050 PPRPSPGGLHYSDED
+2050 PPRPSPGVLHYSDED

-2126 SLKPIGTPFGYEECA
+2126 GLKAVSNPFPYEECA
-2141 TAETEPYY
+2141 TADTEPYY

-2177 NPPPGSRTPVTGFS
+2177 NPPGSRTPVTGFS

>member
-1 MIKPEICCPT
+1 
-11 RSPEREEG
+11 
-19 PAAGSRQKMTGM
+19 
-31 GTGTARSGSRCQPL
+31 
-45 FLLLLLGSSCHM
+45 
-57 LHGQESEVAP
+57 
-67 YLRGAGLGQQVVLEG
+67 
-82 NRLVLTC
+82 
-89 LAGGS
+89 
-94 WPLQYRW
+94 
-101 TLNNSFI
+101 
-108 TDWTSQY
+108 
-115 RLSVQSLKR
+115 
-124 TDAGLYQCMVR
+124 
-135 NRMGAVI
+135 
-142 HRSTEMQVAFIGN
+142 
-155 FSAEEQRK
+155 
-163 TVTQGRAAII
+163 
-173 SQPPLASFP
+173 
-182 RPLVTW
+182 
-188 YKDGHKIIP
+188 
-197 NNQIAITLDNQL
+197 
-209 VVLATTGADA
+209 
-219 GRYHVEAVNE
+219 
-229 MTGENVTSPAVY
+229 
-241 LSISVG
+241 
-247 KKNRGST
+247 
-254 DPESELVAPAIVIGP
+254 
-269 KDTTVVAGSEATLE
+269 
-283 CIANARPIDSLV
+283 PIDSLV

-316 TSSDTGLYV
+316 TSLDTGLYV

-333 TAKPVEARAQ
+333 SAKPVEARAH

-365 RNVDIPC
+365 RN
-372 LATGVP
+372 
-378 QPRIEWYKDAVPLSI
+378 PRIEWYKDAVPLSK
-393 LANPRY
+393 LGNPRY
-399 KVTAGSGLTVRRV
+399 KVTAGTGLTVRRV
-412 QPGDGGIFQCFARNA
+412 QPGDGGIYQCFARNA
-427 AGETQAHAQ
+427 AGETQAHTQ

-456 DETTALFMCQA
+456 DGTTAFFMCQA

-478 KGSQILASGSVQ
+478 KGSQILASGSVK

-503 IQPVSFQDTG
+503 IQPISLQDTG

-542 PPTDQRVIK
+542 PPADQRVIK

-583 SGGRVSMRKG
+583 SGGRVSMRQG

-600 WSGDIGDYTCT
+600 WS
-611 VTSQAGNDSRSAR
+611 
-624 LEVIE
+624 
-629 LPHSPRSL
+629 
-637 TARLND
+637 ARLND

-932 EDTPGPVRFLSF
+932 EDTPGPVRSLSF
-944 TEILDTSLRIS
+944 TEILDTHPPVPDAVCVQLIHHQLIPSLFSLSSHIIANMPS
-955 WADPE
+955 SHTSKLPE
-960 DKNGIITG
+960 CCLFG
-968 YVLWWEVSGM
+968 YVLWWEVSGV
-978 ESSRVERSLSNST
+978 ESSREERSLSNST
-991 LQCQLT
+991 LQYQLT
-997 GLTSTTVYALQVAA
+997 NLTSTTVYALQVAA

-1073 VKLDGKDEDW
+1073 VKLGGKDEDW

-1093 DADALEIPDLTPFT
+1093 DVDVLEIPDLTPFT
-1107 QYRFRMRQVNIVGVS
+1107 QYRFRMRQVNIVGSS
-1122 ALSAPSRI
+1122 AMSAPSRI
-1130 IQTLQAA
+1130 IQTLQAT
-1137 PDTHPSNLTL
+1137 PDTYPSNLTL

-1156 FKWKPLP
+1156 FNWKPLP

-1169 SPETV
+1169 SPETL

-1180 WRTDGLGEDRTE
+1180 WRTDGQGEDRTE
-1192 DVARAGGTNETTIE
+1192 DVERAGGTNETTIE

-1266 PQAQKNGAILGYKVL
+1266 PQAQKNGVILGYKVL

-1286 SEAPPSV
+1286 SEGPTSV
-1293 QVVEGEGSVTLL
+1293 QIAEGEGSGTLL
-1305 LGILQKYTVYVLQVL
+1305 LGILQKYTVYKLQVL

-1366 TNPNGII
+1366 THPNGIL

-1380 CLDSRDPQRWTTVEV
+1380 RLDSRDPQRWTTVEV

-1446 KLAVPQDG
+1446 KLVVPQDG

-1475 YFTLQVKELPSG
+1475 YFTVQVKELPSG

-1548 ILAVKPTTTTSVL
+1548 IIAVKPTTTTSVL

-1587 ANNSTFAKAEIQAT
+1587 ANTSTFSNAE
-1601 KNNTTSALI
+1601 
-1610 TTKSTFK
+1610 STFK

-1632 KKFKHYQIVMTSY
+1632 KKFKRYQIVMTSY

-1655 PVEVSVGEA
+1655 PAEVSVGEA

-1805 PTAPVQGV
+1805 PTAPIQGV

-1825 QRWLKVRDLVKGATY
+1825 QRWLKVRDLVKGAMY
-1840 TFSAQALTVSYGPP
+1840 TFSAQALTVSYGPS

-1865 GAPGSP
+1865 GSPGSP
-1871 MEMSITK
+1871 MDMSITK

-1893 AAPVTGYVIEARPS
+1893 AAPITGYVIEARPS
-1907 DEGVWDSFIRLLPPS
+1907 DEGVWDSFIRLLPLS

-1942 VIAVNRYGYGQPST
+1942 VIAVNRYGYGEPST

-1999 SSKYK
+1999 SNKYK

-2021 DNGGFTALELN
+2021 DNGGFTSLELN

>member
-1 MIKPEICCPT
+1 RAK
-11 RSPEREEG
+11 
-19 PAAGSRQKMTGM
+19 
-31 GTGTARSGSRCQPL
+31 SG
-45 FLLLLLGSSCHM
+45 
-57 LHGQESEVAP
+57 
-67 YLRGAGLGQQVVLEG
+67 
-82 NRLVLTC
+82 
-89 LAGGS
+89 
-94 WPLQYRW
+94 QY
-101 TLNNSFI
+101 
-108 TDWTSQY
+108 
-115 RLSVQSLKR
+115 
-124 TDAGLYQCMVR
+124 
-135 NRMGAVI
+135 
-142 HRSTEMQVAFIGN
+142 
-155 FSAEEQRK
+155 
-163 TVTQGRAAII
+163 
-173 SQPPLASFP
+173 
-182 RPLVTW
+182 
-188 YKDGHKIIP
+188 
-197 NNQIAITLDNQL
+197 
-209 VVLATTGADA
+209 
-219 GRYHVEAVNE
+219 
-229 MTGENVTSPAVY
+229 
-241 LSISVG
+241 
-247 KKNRGST
+247 
-254 DPESELVAPAIVIGP
+254 PESELLAPAIVIGP

-283 CIANARPIDSLV
+283 CIANARPVDSLV

-301 GRHLA
+301 GRRLA
-306 SGRRLTLPAP
+306 SGRRLNIPAP

-325 CEALLSNS
+325 CEASLSNS

-343 LTVTEPPSLTA
+343 LTVMEPPSLTA
-354 KPKRKIHADLD
+354 QPKRRVLAELD
-365 RNVDIPC
+365 RSVDIPC

-378 QPRIEWYKDAVPLSI
+378 QPRIEWYKDAVPLSK

-399 KVTAGSGLTVRRV
+399 KVTAASGLTVRRV
-412 QPGDGGIFQCFARNA
+412 QPGDGGVFQCLARSA
-427 AGETQAHAQ
+427 AGETQAHTQ

-441 VAPTFTFPQSDQTVT
+441 VAPAFTSPPTDQTVT
-456 DETTALFMCQA
+456 HGNAALFSCQT

-478 KGSQILASGSVQ
+478 KGLQVLASGSVQ
-490 VPRFTLLQSGGLQ
+490 VAGFTLLQSGGLQ
-503 IQPVSFQDTG
+503 IQPVSFQDSG
-513 EYTCIASNS
+513 EYTCTAGNS
-522 EGTINATSM
+522 GGTINATAT
-531 LTVWSRTVISV
+531 LTVWTRTVISV
-542 PPTDQRVIK
+542 PPTDKRVIK
-551 GTTAILDCNATH
+551 GTTAVLDCNATH
-563 DPRVNI
+563 DPRVNTR
-569 SFKWDRGG
+569 SWDRGG
-577 LPLRPT
+577 VAVLPT
-583 SGGRVSMRKG
+583 SGGRVSVRLG

-611 VTSQAGNDSRSAR
+611 VTSRAGNDSRSAR

-637 TARLND
+637 AARLND
-643 SDSRSVLLSWLRPF
+643 SDSRSVHLSWLRPF
-657 DGNSPLLHYL
+657 DGNSPLLYYL

-678 VYLSEVDPVVTEV
+678 VYLSEVDPAVTEE

-801 TQYQIQVAAFTGAGL
+801 TQYQIQVAAYTGAGL

-841 LAINSTTI
+841 VAINSTTI

-876 SPEDNI
+876 SAEDLI

-891 SSRHTGLV
+891 GSRHTGLV

-907 YFGSTLCF
+907 YFGATLCF
-915 TTPGDGPRSLP
+915 TTPGDGPRSPP

-932 EDTPGPVRFLSF
+932 EDTPGPVRRLSF
-944 TEILDTSLRIS
+944 SEILDTSLRVS
-955 WADPE
+955 WAEPE
-960 DKNGIITG
+960 DRNGIVIG
-968 YVLWWEVSGM
+968 YVLWWEVSGV
-978 ESSRVERSLSNST
+978 ESSREERSLSNST
-991 LQCQLT
+991 LQHQLT
-997 GLTSTTVYALQVAA
+997 GLTSTTTYTLQVAA

-1025 STGVPPELPGAPS
+1025 ATGVPPELPGAPS

-1046 PRTATLRFRPGPDG
+1046 PRTATLRFRPGADG
-1060 KTAISRWIVEGQV
+1060 KTAISRWLVEGQV
-1073 VKLDGKDEDW
+1073 RGGEEEAW
-1083 RVVYQKENQP
+1083 RGVYQKDNQP
-1093 DADALEIPDLTPFT
+1093 DADTLEIPDLAPFT
-1107 QYRFRMRQVNIVGVS
+1107 QYRFRIRQVNIVGS
-1122 ALSAPSRI
+1122 SPMSAPSRL

-1147 LSATQTSLR
+1147 LSATQTSLC
-1156 FKWKPLP
+1156 FTWKPLP
-1163 ESEYNS
+1163 ASEYNS

-1180 WRTDGLGEDRTE
+1180 WRTDGQGEDRTD
-1192 DVARAGGTNETTIE
+1192 DVKGAAGAAEATVEG
-1206 SLNPWTQYQVQIQ
+1206 LRPWTQYQVQIQ

-1232 VAALTAE
+1232 VAANTAE

-1253 VSSTRILLKWSAL
+1253 VSSTQILLKWSPL
-1266 PQAQKNGAILGYKVL
+1266 PRAQKNGVILGYKVS

-1286 SEAPPSV
+1286 SEVPPSV
-1293 QVVEGEGSVTLL
+1293 LTAAGEGSGSLL
-1305 LGILQKYTVYVLQVL
+1305 LRDLRQYAVYVLQVL
-1320 AYTRIGDGPQSNPIL
+1320 AYTQNGDGPLSSPTL
-1335 LRTKEDVPGPPV
+1335 LRTKEDVPGPTV

-1380 CLDSRDPQRWTTVEV
+1380 CLDSRDPLRWTTVEV

-1405 GLSPEHAY
+1405 GLSPEQTY

-1422 VGWGEEQEALVV
+1422 VGWGEEQEARVV

-1446 KLAVPQDG
+1446 KLYVPQDS
-1454 VESRHLRLHWV
+1454 VESRRLRLHWL
-1465 TGGTGSSPLR
+1465 TGGSGSSPLR
-1475 YFTLQVKELPSG
+1475 YFTVQVKQLPNG
-1487 DWNTHTADI
+1487 DWSTHVADVA
-1496 PHNVTTWTIDRLK
+1496 HNVTAWTLDRLK

-1531 ETEAVTTLQD
+1531 ETEPVTTLQD
-1541 VPNEPPV
+1541 GER
-1548 ILAVKPTTTTSVL
+1548 LGHGRSRG
-1561 VQWKRPDDN
+1561 RPADD
-1570 SINGVLTGY
+1570 SINGLLTGF

-1587 ANNSTFAKAEIQAT
+1587 VNASAFTEAEVQT
-1601 KNNTTSALI
+1601 TRTTSASSLI
-1610 TTKSTFK
+1610 TK
-1617 TVSSASLTEFELTQL
+1617 L
-1632 KKFKHYQIVMTSY
+1632 KKFQRYQIVMTSY
-1645 NIIGESPPST
+1645 NIIGESPPSI

-1678 SSSILEVTWD
+1678 SPSSLEVTWD

-1711 QNQSEKVKV
+1711 QNQSEKVMV
-1720 IFVPD
+1720 VFVPD
-1725 TRVHLTNLTSYTPYL
+1725 TRVHLTNLTSYTPYM
-1740 VTLTAFNTAGD
+1740 VTLAAFNTAGD
-1751 GPPSDPRGSRTLQ
+1751 GPPSDPRGTRTLQ
-1764 SAPSQPSYL
+1764 SAPGPPGYL

-1794 GQLEG
+1794 GQVEG
-1799 YRIIYQ
+1799 YRVVYQ

-1820 VRGSW
+1820 VKGSW

-1840 TFSAQALTVSYGPP
+1840 TFSVQALTVSYGPP
-1854 IQANISAQPVQ
+1854 AQANVTAQPVQ
-1865 GAPGSP
+1865 GTPGSP
-1871 MEMSITK
+1871 AGMSITK
-1878 TSSALTIHWTEGEIG
+1878 TSSALNIHWSEGDIG
-1893 AAPVTGYVIEARPS
+1893 ATPVTGYVIEARPS
-1907 DEGVWDSFIRLLPPS
+1907 DEGVWDSFIRPLPPG

-1928 PLERLRSGISYEFR
+1928 PMERLRSGISYEFR

-1956 PTAALAALSERP
+1956 PSAALAALSERP

-1999 SSKYK
+1999 STKYK

-2009 KHMSTAEESVTL
+2009 KHVSTAEESVTL

-2126 SLKPIGTPFGYEECA
+2126 GMKAIGAPFGYEECA
-2141 TAETEPYY
+2141 AADAEPYY
-2149 QTVVTQHSTG
+2149 QTV
-2159 GAYTPTGQ
+2159 
-2167 PAHTHVNPNT
+2167 PALTHVNPNT
-2177 NPPPGSRTPVTGFS
+2177 NPPGSRTPVTGFS

>member
-1 MIKPEICCPT
+1 MMKPGVCCPEGST
-11 RSPEREEG
+11 DLVEG
-19 PAAGSRQKMTGM
+19 PAAGSRQKMM
-31 GTGTARSGSRCQPL
+31 GTGTTRSGSRCNPL
-45 FLLLLLGSSCHM
+45 FLLLLLGCSCHM
-57 LHGQESEVAP
+57 LHGQEVAP
-67 YLRGAGLGQQVVLEG
+67 YLRGGGLGQQVVLEG

-101 TLNNSFI
+101 TLNNSNV
-108 TDWTSQY
+108 TDWTPQY
-115 RLSVQSLKR
+115 RLSVPSLKR

-142 HRSTEMQVAFIGN
+142 HRRTEVQVAFLGN

-197 NNQIAITLDNQL
+197 NNRIAITLDNQL
-209 VVLATTGADA
+209 VVLATTAVDA

-254 DPESELVAPAIVIGP
+254 DPESELVPPAIVIGP

-283 CIANARPIDSLV
+283 CIANARPVDILA

-301 GRHLA
+301 GRRLA
-306 SGRRLTLPAP
+306 SGRRFIIPAP

-333 TAKPVEARAQ
+333 TAKPVEARAH
-343 LTVTEPPSLTA
+343 LTVMEPPSLTA
-354 KPKRKIHADLD
+354 QPKRKIFAELD

-378 QPRIEWYKDAVPLSI
+378 QPRIEWFKDAVPLSK

-399 KVTAGSGLTVRRV
+399 KVTAATGLTVRRV
-412 QPGDGGIFQCFARNA
+412 QPGDGGIFQCIARTA
-427 AGETQAHAQ
+427 AGETQAHTQ

-441 VAPTFTFPQSDQTVT
+441 VAPTFTLPPSDQTVT
-456 DETTALFMCQA
+456 DGHTALFTCQT

-478 KGSQILASGSVQ
+478 KGSQVLASGSVK
-490 VPRFTLLQSGGLQ
+490 VPGFTLLQSGGLQ
-503 IQPVSFQDTG
+503 IQPISFQDSG

-522 EGTINATSM
+522 EGTINTTAT

-577 LPLRPT
+577 VPVRPT
-583 SGGRVSMRKG
+583 SGGRVTVRQG

-611 VTSQAGNDSRSAR
+611 VTSQAGNDSHSAR

-637 TARLND
+637 AARLND

-657 DGNSPLLHYL
+657 DGNSPLLYYL

-678 VYLSEVDPVVTEV
+678 VYLSEVDPAVTEV

-841 LAINSTTI
+841 IAINSTTI

-876 SPEDNI
+876 SPEDVT

-891 SSRHTGLV
+891 GSRHTGLV

-915 TTPGDGPRSLP
+915 TTPGDGPRSPP

-932 EDTPGPVRFLSF
+932 EDTPGRIRHLSF
-944 TEILDTSLRIS
+944 TEILDTSLRVS
-955 WADPE
+955 WEEPE

-968 YVLWWEVSGM
+968 YVLWWEVSGV
-978 ESSRVERSLSNST
+978 ESSREERSLSNST
-991 LQCQLT
+991 LQYQLT
-997 GLTSTTVYALQVAA
+997 GLTSTTMYTLQVAA

-1038 NLVISNIS
+1038 NVVISNIS

-1073 VKLDGKDEDW
+1073 VKENGKEEAW
-1083 RVVYQKENQP
+1083 RVVYQKDNQP
-1093 DADALEIPDLTPFT
+1093 DADTLEIPDLTPFT
-1107 QYRFRMRQVNIVGVS
+1107 QYRFRMRQVNIVGS
-1122 ALSAPSRI
+1122 SPMSPPSRL

-1147 LSATQTSLR
+1147 MSATQTSLC
-1156 FKWKPLP
+1156 FNWEPLP
-1163 ESEYNS
+1163 DSEYNS

-1180 WRTDGLGEDRTE
+1180 WRTDGQGEDRTE
-1192 DVARAGGTNETTIE
+1192 DVEGAGGISETTVE
-1206 SLNPWTQYQVQIQ
+1206 GLKPWTQYQVQIQ

-1232 VAALTAE
+1232 VAAHTAE

-1253 VSSTRILLKWSAL
+1253 VSSTRILLRWSAL
-1266 PQAQKNGAILGYKVL
+1266 PLVQKNGVILGYKVL
-1281 YSEKD
+1281 YNVKD
-1286 SEAPPSV
+1286 LEGPSGV
-1293 QVVEGEGSVTLL
+1293 QVAEGEGSVSLL
-1305 LGILQKYTVYVLQVL
+1305 LGVLQKYTVYVLQVL
-1320 AYTRIGDGPQSNPIL
+1320 AYTRMGDGPPSNPIL

-1380 CLDSRDPQRWTTVEV
+1380 RLDSRDPQRWTTVEV

-1405 GLSPEHAY
+1405 GLSPEQAY
-1413 VFRLTARTA
+1413 VFQLTARTA
-1422 VGWGEEQEALVV
+1422 MGWGEEQEALVV

-1446 KLAVPQDG
+1446 KLSVPQDG
-1454 VESRHLRLHWV
+1454 VESRRVRLHWV
-1465 TGGTGSSPLR
+1465 TGGSGSSPLR

-1496 PHNVTTWTIDRLK
+1496 LHNVTTWTVDRLK

-1541 VPNEPPV
+1541 VPDEPPV

-1561 VQWKRPDDN
+1561 VQWKRPSDD
-1570 SINGVLTGY
+1570 SVNGMLTGY
-1579 RLYYRELP
+1579 RLYYRDLP
-1587 ANNSTFAKAEIQAT
+1587 VNASTFTEAEVQAT

-1632 KKFKHYQIVMTSY
+1632 KKFKRYQIVMTSY

-1678 SSSILEVTWD
+1678 SPSILEVTWD

-1751 GPPSDPRGSRTLQ
+1751 GPPSDPRGTRTLQ

-1799 YRIIYQ
+1799 YRVIYQ

-1825 QRWLKVRDLVKGATY
+1825 QRWLKVRDLIKGATY
-1840 TFSAQALTVSYGPP
+1840 TFSLQALTVSYGPP

-1865 GAPGSP
+1865 GSPGSP
-1871 MEMSITK
+1871 VEMSITK
-1878 TSSALTIHWTEGEIG
+1878 TSSALTIHWSEGDSG

-1956 PTAALAALSERP
+1956 PSAALAALSERP

-1999 SSKYK
+1999 STKYK

-2009 KHMSTAEESVTL
+2009 KHMSTVEESVTL

-2126 SLKPIGTPFGYEECA
+2126 GLKGIGTPFGYEECA
-2141 TAETEPYY
+2141 AADTEPYY

-2177 NPPPGSRTPVTGFS
+2177 NPPGSRTPVTGFS

>member
-1 MIKPEICCPT
+1 MQPGISRKG
-11 RSPEREEG
+11 SPERVDR
-19 PAAGSRQKMTGM
+19 PAGGSRQRRRMRMMMMMMESGAT
-31 GTGTARSGSRCQPL
+31 RSGSRGLPL
-45 FLLLLLGSSCHM
+45 FFLLLLSSCCHM
-57 LHGQESEVAP
+57 LHCQEVAP
-67 YLRGAGLGQQVVLEG
+67 YLRGGGAGQQVVLEG

-101 TLNNSFI
+101 TLNNSNV
-108 TDWTSQY
+108 TDWTPQY
-115 RLSVQSLKR
+115 RLFLPSLKR
-124 TDAGLYQCMVR
+124 TDAGQYQCMAR

-142 HRSTEMQVAFIGN
+142 HRRTEVQVAFLGN
-155 FSAEEQRK
+155 FTGEEQRK
-163 TVTQGRAAII
+163 TVTQGRAAVII
-173 SQPPLASFP
+173 PPSLASFP
-182 RPLVTW
+182 RPVVTW
-188 YKDGHKIIP
+188 YKDGQKIIP
-197 NNQIAITLDNQL
+197 NSRIAITLDNQL
-209 VVLATTGADA
+209 VVLATTATDA
-219 GRYHVEAVNE
+219 GRYQVEAVNE

-241 LSISVG
+241 LSVSVG

-254 DPESELVAPAIVIGP
+254 DPESEQVAPAIVIGP
-269 KDTTVVAGSEATLE
+269 KDTTVVTGSEATLE
-283 CIANARPIDSLV
+283 CIANARPVDGLV

-301 GRHLA
+301 GRRLA
-306 SGRRLTLPAP
+306 SGRRLVITTPS
-316 TSSDTGLYV
+316 SSDSGLYV
-325 CEALLSNS
+325 CEASLSNS
-333 TAKPVEARAQ
+333 TAKSVEARAH
-343 LTVTEPPSLTA
+343 LTVIEPPTLTA
-354 KPKRKIHADLD
+354 QPKRKISADLD

-378 QPRIEWYKDAVPLSI
+378 QPRIEWYKDAVPISK

-399 KVTAGSGLTVRRV
+399 KVNAAAGLTVRRV

-427 AGETQAHAQ
+427 AGEAQAHAQ

-441 VAPTFTFPQSDQTVT
+441 VAPTFTSPPSDQTVT
-456 DETTALFMCQA
+456 DGNTAVFTCQT

-478 KGSQILASGSVQ
+478 KGSQVLASGSVQ

-503 IQPVSFQDTG
+503 IQPVSSQDSG

-522 EGTINATSM
+522 EGTINSTAT
-531 LTVWSRTVISV
+531 LTVWNRTVISV

-551 GTTAILDCNATH
+551 GTTAVLDCNATN
-563 DPRVNI
+563 DPRI
-569 SFKWDRGG
+569 DIRFMWDRGG
-577 LPLRPT
+577 VPVLPT
-583 SGGRVSMRKG
+583 SGGRISLREG

-611 VTSQAGNDSRSAR
+611 VTSKAGNDSRSAR

-678 VYLSEVDPVVTEV
+678 VYLSEVDPAVTEV

-801 TQYQIQVAAFTGAGL
+801 TQYQIQVAAYTGAGL

-831 PTAPPQEVEV
+831 PTAPPQEVQIV
-841 LAINSTTI
+841 ALNSTTI

-876 SPEDNI
+876 SPEDVI
-882 VVTITPDYP
+882 VVTITPEYP
-891 SSRHTGLV
+891 GSRHTGLV

-907 YFGSTLCF
+907 YFGSALCF
-915 TTPGDGPRSLP
+915 TTPGDGPRSPP

-932 EDTPGPVRFLSF
+932 EDTPGPVRHLSF
-944 TEILDTSLRIS
+944 TEILDTSVRVS
-955 WADPE
+955 WAEPE
-960 DKNGIITG
+960 DKNGIIIG
-968 YVLWWEVSGM
+968 YALWWEVSGM
-978 ESSRVERSLSNST
+978 ESSREERSLSNST
-991 LQCQLT
+991 LQYQLT
-997 GLTSTTVYALQVAA
+997 GLTSTTAYTLQVAA
-1011 LTAAGRGVV
+1011 LTAAGRGVA

-1073 VKLDGKDEDW
+1073 VKEDTKVGPWRTVFQKDNEP
-1083 RVVYQKENQP
+1083 K
-1093 DADALEIPDLTPFT
+1093 ADTLEIPDLSPFT
-1107 QYRFRMRQVNIVGVS
+1107 KYRFRIQQVNIVGAS
-1122 ALSAPSRI
+1122 PMSAPSRL

-1137 PDTHPSNLTL
+1137 PDKHPSNLSL

-1156 FKWKPLP
+1156 LSWKPLS

-1180 WRTDGLGEDRTE
+1180 WRTDGQGEDRTE
-1192 DVARAGGTNETTIE
+1192 DVQGTGGTAEAVVE
-1206 SLNPWTQYQVQIQ
+1206 GLNPWTQYQVQIQ
-1219 AYNSIGPGPWSNT
+1219 VFNSIGAGPWSDT
-1232 VAALTAE
+1232 IAARTTE
-1239 SVPSGSPVNVTAEA
+1239 SVPSGSPMNVTAEA
-1253 VSSTRILLKWSAL
+1253 VSSSKILLSWSAV
-1266 PQAQKNGAILGYKVL
+1266 PQAQRNGVILGYKVL
-1281 YSEKD
+1281 YSQKD
-1286 SEAPPSV
+1286 SEGPPSV
-1293 QVVEGEGSVTLL
+1293 QVAEGEGSVSLL
-1305 LGILQKYTVYVLQVL
+1305 LGVLQKYTVYVLQVL
-1320 AYTRIGDGPQSNPIL
+1320 AYTRLGDGPPSNPIL
-1335 LRTKEDVPGPPV
+1335 LRTKEDVPGPVV

-1366 TNPNGII
+1366 TFPNGII

-1380 CLDSRDPQRWTTVEV
+1380 RLDSRDPQRWTTVEV

-1405 GLSPEHAY
+1405 GLSSEQSY

-1446 KLAVPQDG
+1446 KLSVPQDE
-1454 VESRHLRLHWV
+1454 VESRRLRLHWV
-1465 TGGTGSSPLR
+1465 TGSSGSSPLR

-1487 DWNTHTADI
+1487 DWSIHSADI
-1496 PHNVTTWTIDRLK
+1496 PHNVTSWTADRLK

-1531 ETEAVTTLQD
+1531 ETEAATTLQD
-1541 VPNEPPV
+1541 VPDEPPV
-1548 ILAVKPTTTTSVL
+1548 ILTVKPTTTTSVL
-1561 VQWKRPDDN
+1561 VQWKRPSDE

-1579 RLYYRELP
+1579 RLYYKELH
-1587 ANNSTFAKAEIQAT
+1587 ANASAKSEVQTT
-1601 KNNTTSALI
+1601 KSNTTSALI
-1610 TTKSTFK
+1610 TSKSTFK

-1632 KKFKHYQIVMTSY
+1632 KKFKRYQIVMTSY
-1645 NIIGESPPST
+1645 NIVGESPPSA

-1664 APSVAPQSIRVSAV
+1664 APSVAPQSIRVSSV
-1678 SSSILEVTWD
+1678 SPSSLEVTWD

-1711 QNQSEKVKV
+1711 QNQTEKVKV

-1725 TRVHLTNLTSYTPYL
+1725 TRVVLVNLTSYTSYL
-1740 VTLTAFNTAGD
+1740 VTLTAFNMAGD
-1751 GPPSDPRGSRTLQ
+1751 GPPSDPRGARTQQ
-1764 SAPSQPSYL
+1764 SAPSQPGFL
-1773 SFSEVTGG
+1773 SFSEVTGA

-1799 YRIIYQ
+1799 YRVTYQ

-1820 VRGSW
+1820 VKGSW
-1825 QRWLKVRDLVKGATY
+1825 QRWLKVRDLIKGATY
-1840 TFSAQALTVSYGPP
+1840 AFSVQALTVGYGPP
-1854 IQANISAQPVQ
+1854 IQANITAQPVK
-1865 GAPGSP
+1865 GSPGSP
-1871 MEMSITK
+1871 MEMSISK
-1878 TSSALTIHWTEGEIG
+1878 TSSALNIHWSEGDVG

-1907 DEGVWDSFIRLLPPS
+1907 DEGVWDSFIRVLPPS

-1942 VIAVNRYGYGQPST
+1942 VIAVNRFGYGQPST
-1956 PTAALAALSERP
+1956 PSAALAALTDRP

-2050 PPRPSPGGLHYSDED
+2050 PPRPSPGVLHYSDED

-2085 TEVSES
+2085 T

-2126 SLKPIGTPFGYEECA
+2126 GLKGVGANFGYEECA
-2141 TAETEPYY
+2141 TADTEPYY

-2177 NPPPGSRTPVTGFS
+2177 NPPGSRTPVTGFS

>member
-1 MIKPEICCPT
+1 YINV
-11 RSPEREEG
+11 
-19 PAAGSRQKMTGM
+19 
-31 GTGTARSGSRCQPL
+31 L
-45 FLLLLLGSSCHM
+45 SSKK
-57 LHGQESEVAP
+57 SEVAP

-101 TLNNSFI
+101 TLNNSNI
-108 TDWTSQY
+108 TDWTPQY
-115 RLSVQSLKR
+115 RSVITDWLR
-124 TDAGLYQCMVR
+124 TNAGLYQCMVR

-197 NNQIAITLDNQL
+197 NNQITITLDNQL
-209 VVLATTGADA
+209 VVLATTAADA

-229 MTGENVTSPAVY
+229 MTGENVTSPV
-241 LSISVG
+241 L
-247 KKNRGST
+247 NENMR

-316 TSSDTGLYV
+316 TSLDTGLYV

-333 TAKPVEARAQ
+333 TAKPVEARAH

-399 KVTAGSGLTVRRV
+399 KVSAGTGLTVRRV

-427 AGETQAHAQ
+427 AGETQAHTQ

-456 DETTALFMCQA
+456 DGTTALFMCQA

-503 IQPVSFQDTG
+503 IQPISLQDTG

-569 SFKWDRGG
+569 RYLIWNRGG

-583 SGGRVSMRKG
+583 SGGRVSMRQG

-876 SPEDNI
+876 SPEENI

-955 WADPE
+955 WSIYIKYKISKHRE
-960 DKNGIITG
+960 
-968 YVLWWEVSGM
+968 
-978 ESSRVERSLSNST
+978 ERSLSNST
-991 LQCQLT
+991 LQYQLT

-1073 VKLDGKDEDW
+1073 RLDGKDEDW

-1107 QYRFRMRQVNIVGVS
+1107 QYRFRMRQVNIVGFS
-1122 ALSAPSRI
+1122 AMSAPSRI

-1156 FKWKPLP
+1156 FNWKPLP

-1180 WRTDGLGEDRTE
+1180 WRTDGQGEDRTE
-1192 DVARAGGTNETTIE
+1192 DVERAAGTNETTIE

-1286 SEAPPSV
+1286 SEGPPSV
-1293 QVVEGEGSVTLL
+1293 QMVEGEGSVTLL

-1320 AYTRIGDGPQSNPIL
+1320 AYTRIGDGPLSNPIL

-1366 TNPNGII
+1366 TNPNGIL

-1380 CLDSRDPQRWTTVEV
+1380 RLDSRDPQRWTTVEV

-1541 VPNEPPV
+1541 VPN
-1548 ILAVKPTTTTSVL
+1548 
-1561 VQWKRPDDN
+1561 D
-1570 SINGVLTGY
+1570 
-1579 RLYYRELP
+1579 
-1587 ANNSTFAKAEIQAT
+1587 
-1601 KNNTTSALI
+1601 
-1610 TTKSTFK
+1610 
-1617 TVSSASLTEFELTQL
+1617 
-1632 KKFKHYQIVMTSY
+1632 Y

-1740 VTLTAFNTAGD
+1740 VTLTAFNMAGD

-1956 PTAALAALSERP
+1956 PTTALAERP

-2085 TEVSES
+2085 TELSES

-2126 SLKPIGTPFGYEECA
+2126 SLKPISTPFGYEECA

>member
-1 MIKPEICCPT
+1 FQGVNVMELV
-11 RSPEREEG
+11 
-19 PAAGSRQKMTGM
+19 
-31 GTGTARSGSRCQPL
+31 L
-45 FLLLLLGSSCHM
+45 FWTIDAHQL
-57 LHGQESEVAP
+57 AP
-67 YLRGAGLGQQVVLEG
+67 YLRGGGLGQQVVLEG

-101 TLNNSFI
+101 TLNNSNI
-108 TDWTSQY
+108 TDWTPQY
-115 RLSVQSLKR
+115 RLSMPSLKR
-124 TDAGLYQCMVR
+124 TDAGLYQCIVR

-142 HRSTEMQVAFIGN
+142 QRKTEVQVACNG
-155 FSAEEQRK
+155 EDQK

-173 SQPPLASFP
+173 NPPPLVSFP

-197 NNQIAITLDNQL
+197 NNRIAITMDNQL
-209 VVLATTGADA
+209 VVLATTATDA

-229 MTGENVTSPAVY
+229 MTGENVTSP
-241 LSISVG
+241 
-247 KKNRGST
+247 
-254 DPESELVAPAIVIGP
+254 SELVAAAIVIGP
-269 KDTTVVAGSEATLE
+269 KDTTVVTGSEATLE
-283 CIANARPIDSLV
+283 CVANARPVDGLV
-295 VSWKRD
+295 MSWRRE
-301 GRHLA
+301 GRRLS
-306 SGRRLTLPAP
+306 SGRRLVIPAA
-316 TSSDTGLYV
+316 TSSDAGLYV
-325 CEALLSNS
+325 CEASLGNS
-333 TAKPVEARAQ
+333 TVKPVEARAH
-343 LTVTEPPSLTA
+343 LTVMEPPTLTA
-354 KPKRKIHADLD
+354 QPKRKTFADLD

-378 QPRIEWYKDAVPLSI
+378 QPRVEWYKDAVPLSK

-399 KVTAGSGLTVRRV
+399 KVTAATGLTVRRV

-427 AGETQAHAQ
+427 AGETQAHTQ

-441 VAPTFTFPQSDQTVT
+441 MAPTFTSPPSDQTVT
-456 DETTALFMCQA
+456 DGNMALFTCQT

-478 KGSQILASGSVQ
+478 KGSRVLASGSVQ
-490 VPRFTLLQSGGLQ
+490 VSRFTLLQSGGLQ
-503 IQPVSFQDTG
+503 IQPVSFQDSG

-522 EGTINATSM
+522 EGAINATAM

-551 GTTAILDCNATH
+551 GTTAVLDCNATH
-563 DPRVNI
+563 DPRINI
-569 SFKWDRGG
+569 RCLIWDRGG
-577 LPLRPT
+577 VAVLPT
-583 SGGRVSMRKG
+583 GGGRVSVRQG
-593 SLTIGQT
+593 LLTIGQT

-611 VTSQAGNDSRSAR
+611 VTSQAGNDSHSAR

-657 DGNSPLLHYL
+657 DGNSPLLYYL

-678 VYLSEVDPVVTEV
+678 VYLSEVDPAVTKV

-801 TQYQIQVAAFTGAGL
+801 TQYQIQVAAYTGAGL

-841 LAINSTTI
+841 VAINSTTI

-870 LVWPEQ
+870 LIWPEQ
-876 SPEDNI
+876 SPEDVTI
-882 VVTITPDYP
+882 VTITPDYP
-891 SSRHTGLV
+891 GSRHTGLV
-899 SGLKKFTW
+899 SGLRKFTW

-915 TTPGDGPRSLP
+915 TTPGDGPRSPP

-932 EDTPGPVRFLSF
+932 EDTPGPVRHLSF
-944 TEILDTSLRIS
+944 TEILDKSLKVS
-955 WADPE
+955 WAEPE

-968 YVLWWEVSGM
+968 EK
-978 ESSRVERSLSNST
+978 SSPEERSLSNST
-991 LQCQLT
+991 LQYQLT
-997 GLTSTTVYALQVAA
+997 GLTSTTVYTLQVAA
-1011 LTAAGRGVV
+1011 LTAAGQGVV

-1046 PRTATLRFRPGPDG
+1046 PRTASIRFRPGPDG
-1060 KTAISRWIVEGQV
+1060 KTSMSRWIVEGQV
-1073 VKLDGKDEDW
+1073 CKSEAAW
-1083 RVVYQKENQP
+1083 RVVYQKDNQP
-1093 DADALEIPDLTPFT
+1093 DADTLEIPNLTPFT
-1107 QYRFRMRQVNIVGVS
+1107 QYRFRMQQVNIVGS
-1122 ALSAPSRI
+1122 GPMSAPSRL

-1137 PDTHPSNLTL
+1137 PDTHPSNFTL
-1147 LSATQTSLR
+1147 LSATQTSLT
-1156 FKWKPLP
+1156 FSWKPLP

-1174 GYRLRV
+1174 GYQLHV
-1180 WRTDGLGEDRTE
+1180 WRTDGQGEDRTE
-1192 DVARAGGTNETTIE
+1192 DVKEGGGSSEATVEG
-1206 SLNPWTQYQVQIQ
+1206 LNPWTQYQVQIQ
-1219 AYNSIGPGPWSNT
+1219 AFNSIGPGPWSHT
-1232 VAALTAE
+1232 VAARTAE
-1239 SVPSGSPVNVTAEA
+1239 SVPSGSPVNVSAEA
-1253 VSSTRILLKWSAL
+1253 VSSSRILLTWSAL
-1266 PQAQKNGAILGYKVL
+1266 PQAHKNGVILGYKVL
-1281 YSEKD
+1281 YSQKD
-1286 SEAPPSV
+1286 SEDPPSV
-1293 QVVEGEGSVTLL
+1293 QVSEGEGSVSLL
-1305 LGILQKYTVYVLQVL
+1305 LGWLQKYKVYELQVL
-1320 AYTRIGDGPQSNPIL
+1320 AFTQIGDGPPSNPIL
-1335 LRTKEDVPGPPV
+1335 TRTKEDVPGPPV

-1366 TNPNGII
+1366 AFPNGII
-1373 LGYQISY
+1373 LGTKN
-1380 CLDSRDPQRWTTVEV
+1380 RDPQRWTTVEV

-1405 GLSPEHAY
+1405 GLAAEQTY

-1422 VGWGEEQEALVV
+1422 VGWGEEQQALVV

-1446 KLAVPQDG
+1446 KLSVPQDE
-1454 VESRHLRLHWV
+1454 VEARQLRLHWV
-1465 TGGTGSSPLR
+1465 NGGSGSSLLR
-1475 YFTLQVKELPSG
+1475 YFTLQVKELPG
-1487 DWNTHTADI
+1487 RDWNTHTADI
-1496 PHNVTTWTIDRLK
+1496 PHNVTSWTVDSLK
-1509 PFTSYKFRMLATND
+1509 PFTSYKFRMFATND
-1523 VGDSVLSK
+1523 VGDSVLSR
-1531 ETEAVTTLQD
+1531 ETDAATTLCTPLS
-1541 VPNEPPV
+1541 VRAYVWYSRVTRYCPRP
-1548 ILAVKPTTTTSVL
+1548 ILIGRVEHIFPTSHSNTHQLHTHTHS
-1561 VQWKRPDDN
+1561 N
-1570 SINGVLTGY
+1570 SLTDKI
-1579 RLYYRELP
+1579 LP
-1587 ANNSTFAKAEIQAT
+1587 A
-1601 KNNTTSALI
+1601 
-1610 TTKSTFK
+1610 
-1617 TVSSASLTEFELTQL
+1617 
-1632 KKFKHYQIVMTSY
+1632 
-1645 NIIGESPPST
+1645 
-1655 PVEVSVGEA
+1655 A

-1678 SSSILEVTWD
+1678 SPSILEVTWD
-1688 TPPLE
+1688 IPPLE

-1705 YWERDK
+1705 YWERDQ
-1711 QNQSEKVKV
+1711 QNQTEKVKV

-1751 GPPSDPRGSRTLQ
+1751 GPPSDPRGARTLQ
-1764 SAPSQPSYL
+1764 SAPGQPSFL

-1799 YRIIYQ
+1799 YRVIYE

-1820 VRGSW
+1820 VKGSW
-1825 QRWLKVRDLVKGATY
+1825 QRWLKVRDLIKGATY
-1840 TFSAQALTVSYGPP
+1840 GFSVQALTVSYGPP
-1854 IQANISAQPVQ
+1854 IQANITAQPVK
-1865 GAPGSP
+1865 GSPGSP
-1871 MEMSITK
+1871 MEMTISK
-1878 TSSALTIHWTEGEIG
+1878 TSSELTIHWSEGNVG

-1907 DEGVWDSFIRLLPPS
+1907 DEGMWDSFIRTLPAS

-1928 PLERLRSGISYEFR
+1928 PLERLRSEISYEFR
-1942 VIAVNRYGYGQPST
+1942 VIAVNRFGYGQPST
-1956 PTAALAALSERP
+1956 PSAALRP

-2009 KHMSTAEESVTL
+2009 KHVSTAEESVTL

-2065 ICNNYNGAVLT
+2065 ICNNYNGGVLT

-2096 DYEDEQPKHSFVNHY
+2096 DSEDEQPKHSFVNHY

-2126 SLKPIGTPFGYEECA
+2126 GLKGMGAPFGYEECA
-2141 TAETEPYY
+2141 TADTEPYY

-2159 GAYTPTGQ
+2159 GAYTPTGH

-2177 NPPPGSRTPVTGFS
+2177 NPPGSRTPVTGFS

>member
-1 MIKPEICCPT
+1 IEGQNIYLNCLWWMNTDEIC
-11 RSPEREEG
+11 S
-19 PAAGSRQKMTGM
+19 
-31 GTGTARSGSRCQPL
+31 TAQAWLTQTFSYNENNTFCVLCFCLS
-45 FLLLLLGSSCHM
+45 
-57 LHGQESEVAP
+57 ESEVAP

-101 TLNNSFI
+101 TLNNSNI
-108 TDWTSQY
+108 TDWTP
-115 RLSVQSLKR
+115 LSVQSLKR
-124 TDAGLYQCMVR
+124 TNAGLYQCMVR

-197 NNQIAITLDNQL
+197 NNQITITLDNQL
-209 VVLATTGADA
+209 VVLATTAADA

-241 LSISVG
+241 LSIS
-247 KKNRGST
+247 

-316 TSSDTGLYV
+316 TSLDTGLYV

-333 TAKPVEARAQ
+333 TAKPVEARAH

-399 KVTAGSGLTVRRV
+399 KVSAGTGLTVRRV

-427 AGETQAHAQ
+427 AGETQAHTQ

-456 DETTALFMCQA
+456 DGTTALFMCQA

-478 KGSQILASGSVQ
+478 KGRSQILASGSVQ

-503 IQPVSFQDTG
+503 IQPISLQDTG

-569 SFKWDRGG
+569 RYLIWNRGG

-583 SGGRVSMRKG
+583 SGGRVSMRQG

-876 SPEDNI
+876 SPEENI

-955 WADPE
+955 WSIYIKYKISKHRE
-960 DKNGIITG
+960 
-968 YVLWWEVSGM
+968 
-978 ESSRVERSLSNST
+978 ERSLSNST
-991 LQCQLT
+991 LQYQLT

-1073 VKLDGKDEDW
+1073 RLDGKDEDW

-1107 QYRFRMRQVNIVGVS
+1107 QYRFRMRQVNIVGFS
-1122 ALSAPSRI
+1122 AMSAPSRI

-1156 FKWKPLP
+1156 FNWKPLP

-1180 WRTDGLGEDRTE
+1180 WRTDGQGEDRTE
-1192 DVARAGGTNETTIE
+1192 DVERAAGTNETTIE

-1286 SEAPPSV
+1286 SEGPPSV
-1293 QVVEGEGSVTLL
+1293 QMVEGEGSVTLL

-1320 AYTRIGDGPQSNPIL
+1320 AYTRIGDGPLSNPIL

-1366 TNPNGII
+1366 TNPNGIL

-1380 CLDSRDPQRWTTVEV
+1380 RLDSRDPQRWTTVEV

-1587 ANNSTFAKAEIQAT
+1587 ANTSTFAKAEVQAT

-1610 TTKSTFK
+1610 TK
-1617 TVSSASLTEFELTQL
+1617 L

-1740 VTLTAFNTAGD
+1740 VTLTAFNMAGD

-1956 PTAALAALSERP
+1956 PTTALAALSERP

-2085 TEVSES
+2085 TELSES

-2126 SLKPIGTPFGYEECA
+2126 SLKPISTPFGYEECA

-2149 QTVVTQHSTG
+2149 QT
-2159 GAYTPTGQ
+2159 

>member
-1 MIKPEICCPT
+1 M
-11 RSPEREEG
+11 RVS
-19 PAAGSRQKMTGM
+19 
-31 GTGTARSGSRCQPL
+31 
-45 FLLLLLGSSCHM
+45 LLGVHLYCQIWFKSNVTIYDI
-57 LHGQESEVAP
+57 VAP
-67 YLRGAGLGQQVVLEG
+67 YLRGGGQRQQVVLEG

-89 LAGGS
+89 LVGGS

-101 TLNNSFI
+101 TFNNSNI
-108 TDWTSQY
+108 TDWTQQY
-115 RLSVQSLKR
+115 RLSVPSLKR
-124 TDAGLYQCMVR
+124 TDAGLYQCIVR
-135 NRMGAVI
+135 NRMGTVI
-142 HRSTEMQVAFIGN
+142 NRRTEVQVAFLGN

-163 TVTQGRAAII
+163 TATQGRAAII

-188 YKDGHKIIP
+188 FKDGHKIIP
-197 NNQIAITLDNQL
+197 NNRIAITLDNQL
-209 VVLATTGADA
+209 VVLATTAADA

-229 MTGENVTSPAVY
+229 MTGENVTSPAIY
-241 LSISVG
+241 L
-247 KKNRGST
+247 N
-254 DPESELVAPAIVIGP
+254 PESELVTPAIVIGP
-269 KDTTVVAGSEATLE
+269 KDTTVVAGSETTLE
-283 CIANARPIDSLV
+283 CIANARPVDSLM

-301 GRHLA
+301 GRRLA
-306 SGRRLTLPAP
+306 SGRRLIIPAP
-316 TSSDTGLYV
+316 TFSDTGLYV

-333 TAKPVEARAQ
+333 TAKPVEARAH
-343 LTVTEPPSLTA
+343 LTVMEPPSLTA
-354 KPKRKIHADLD
+354 QPTRKIFAELD

-378 QPRIEWYKDAVPLSI
+378 QPRIEWFKDAVPLSK

-399 KVTAGSGLTVRRV
+399 KVTAAAGLTVRRV
-412 QPGDGGIFQCFARNA
+412 QLGDGGIFQCLARNG
-427 AGETQAHAQ
+427 AGETQAHTQ

-441 VAPTFTFPQSDQTVT
+441 VAPTFTFPPSDQTVT
-456 DETTALFMCQA
+456 DGNTALFTCQT
-467 SGAPKPAITWR
+467 SGAPKPAITWK

-490 VPRFTLLQSGGLQ
+490 VPKFTLLQSGGLE
-503 IQPVSFQDTG
+503 IQPISFQDSG

-522 EGTINATSM
+522 EGTINTTAT

-542 PPTDQRVIK
+542 PPADKRVIK

-563 DPRVNI
+563 DPRVDI
-569 SFKWDRGG
+569 RYWWDRGG
-577 LPLRPT
+577 VVVLPT
-583 SGGRVSMRKG
+583 SGGRVSVRQG
-593 SLTIGQT
+593 TLTIGQT

-611 VTSQAGNDSRSAR
+611 VTSKAGNDSHSAR

-637 TARLND
+637 TAHLND

-678 VYLSEVDPVVTEV
+678 VYLSEVDPAVTEV

-801 TQYQIQVAAFTGAGL
+801 TQYQIQVAAYTGAGL

-876 SPEDNI
+876 SPEDVKVI
-882 VVTITPDYP
+882 TITPDYP
-891 SSRHTGLV
+891 GARHTGLV

-915 TTPGDGPRSLP
+915 TTPGDGPRSSP

-932 EDTPGPVRFLSF
+932 EDTPGPVRQLSF
-944 TEILDTSLRIS
+944 TEILDTSLRVS
-955 WADPE
+955 WAEPE

-968 YVLWWEVSGM
+968 YVLWWEVPGV
-978 ESSRVERSLSNST
+978 ESSREERSLSNST
-991 LQCQLT
+991 LQYQLT
-997 GLTSTTVYALQVAA
+997 GLTSTTTYTLQVAA

-1073 VKLDGKDEDW
+1073 GEEAW
-1083 RVVYQKENQP
+1083 RVVYQKDNQP
-1093 DADALEIPDLTPFT
+1093 DADTLEIPNLTPFT
-1107 QYRFRMRQVNIVGVS
+1107 QYRFRMRQVNIVGS
-1122 ALSAPSRI
+1122 SPMSAPSRL

-1147 LSATQTSLR
+1147 LSATQTSLC
-1156 FKWKPLP
+1156 FNWTPLP

-1180 WRTDGLGEDRTE
+1180 WRTDGGGDDRTV
-1192 DVARAGGTNETTIE
+1192 DVEGTGRTNEATVE
-1206 SLNPWTQYQVQIQ
+1206 GLRPWTKYQVQIQ
-1219 AYNSIGPGPWSNT
+1219 AYNSIGSGPWSNT
-1232 VAALTAE
+1232 VAAHTAE
-1239 SVPSGSPVNVTAEA
+1239 SVPSGSPLNVTAEA
-1253 VSSTRILLKWSAL
+1253 VSSTRILLTWSAL
-1266 PQAQKNGAILGYKVL
+1266 PLAQRNGAILGYKVL

-1286 SEAPPSV
+1286 SEGPPSV
-1293 QVVEGEGSVTLL
+1293 QVADGEGSVTVL
-1305 LGILQKYTVYVLQVL
+1305 LGGLQKYTMYVLQVL
-1320 AYTRIGDGPQSNPIL
+1320 AYTQMGDSPPSDPIL

-1373 LGYQISY
+1373 LGTKTNTHTHTY
-1380 CLDSRDPQRWTTVEV
+1380 RWTTVEV

-1405 GLSPEHAY
+1405 GLSSEQTY

-1422 VGWGEEQEALVV
+1422 VGWGEAQEALVV

-1446 KLAVPQDG
+1446 KLSVPQDG
-1454 VESRHLRLHWV
+1454 VESRRLRLHWQM
-1465 TGGTGSSPLR
+1465 GGSGSSPLR
-1475 YFTLQVKELPSG
+1475 YFTLQVKELPNG
-1487 DWNTHTADI
+1487 DWKTHTADV
-1496 PHNVTTWTIDRLK
+1496 PYNVTTWTADRLK

-1541 VPNEPPV
+1541 VPDEPPV

-1561 VQWKRPDDN
+1561 VQW
-1570 SINGVLTGY
+1570 
-1579 RLYYRELP
+1579 
-1587 ANNSTFAKAEIQAT
+1587 
-1601 KNNTTSALI
+1601 
-1610 TTKSTFK
+1610 
-1617 TVSSASLTEFELTQL
+1617 
-1632 KKFKHYQIVMTSY
+1632 KFKHYQIVMTSY

-1678 SSSILEVTWD
+1678 SPSTLEVTWD

-1705 YWERDK
+1705 YWEREK
-1711 QNQSEKVKV
+1711 QNQTEKVKV

-1751 GPPSDPRGSRTLQ
+1751 GPPSDPRGARTLP

-1773 SFSEVTGG
+1773 SFSEVSGG

-1799 YRIIYQ
+1799 M
-1805 PTAPVQGV
+1805 PTHASYSITSGV

-1825 QRWLKVRDLVKGATY
+1825 QRWLKARDLIKGVTY
-1840 TFSAQALTVSYGPP
+1840 TFSVQALTVSYGPA
-1854 IQANISAQPVQ
+1854 IQANMTAQPVQ

-1878 TSSALTIHWTEGEIG
+1878 TTSALTIHWSEGDIG

-1907 DEGVWDSFIRLLPPS
+1907 DEGVWDSFIRLISPS
-1922 SRSVSV
+1922 SRSVTV

-1956 PTAALAALSERP
+1956 PSAALRP

-1986 ILVLVFTLLLHGH
+1986 ILVLVFALLLHGH
-1999 SSKYK
+1999 STKYK
-2004 ACGTG
+2004 DDSG
-2009 KHMSTAEESVTL
+2009 KHLSTAEESVTL

-2076 ESTTLTEKP
+2076 ESTTLTEKH

-2126 SLKPIGTPFGYEECA
+2126 GLKGIASPFAYEECA
-2141 TAETEPYY
+2141 TADTEPYY

-2177 NPPPGSRTPVTGFS
+2177 NPPGSRTPVTGFS

>member
-1 MIKPEICCPT
+1 M
-11 RSPEREEG
+11 
-19 PAAGSRQKMTGM
+19 
-31 GTGTARSGSRCQPL
+31 
-45 FLLLLLGSSCHM
+45 
-57 LHGQESEVAP
+57 
-67 YLRGAGLGQQVVLEG
+67 
-82 NRLVLTC
+82 
-89 LAGGS
+89 
-94 WPLQYRW
+94 
-101 TLNNSFI
+101 
-108 TDWTSQY
+108 
-115 RLSVQSLKR
+115 
-124 TDAGLYQCMVR
+124 
-135 NRMGAVI
+135 
-142 HRSTEMQVAFIGN
+142 
-155 FSAEEQRK
+155 
-163 TVTQGRAAII
+163 
-173 SQPPLASFP
+173 
-182 RPLVTW
+182 
-188 YKDGHKIIP
+188 
-197 NNQIAITLDNQL
+197 
-209 VVLATTGADA
+209 
-219 GRYHVEAVNE
+219 
-229 MTGENVTSPAVY
+229 
-241 LSISVG
+241 
-247 KKNRGST
+247 
-254 DPESELVAPAIVIGP
+254 
-269 KDTTVVAGSEATLE
+269 
-283 CIANARPIDSLV
+283 
-295 VSWKRD
+295 
-301 GRHLA
+301 
-306 SGRRLTLPAP
+306 
-316 TSSDTGLYV
+316 
-325 CEALLSNS
+325 
-333 TAKPVEARAQ
+333 
-343 LTVTEPPSLTA
+343 
-354 KPKRKIHADLD
+354 
-365 RNVDIPC
+365 
-372 LATGVP
+372 
-378 QPRIEWYKDAVPLSI
+378 
-393 LANPRY
+393 
-399 KVTAGSGLTVRRV
+399 
-412 QPGDGGIFQCFARNA
+412 
-427 AGETQAHAQ
+427 
-436 LLVSS
+436 
-441 VAPTFTFPQSDQTVT
+441 
-456 DETTALFMCQA
+456 
-467 SGAPKPAITWR
+467 
-478 KGSQILASGSVQ
+478 
-490 VPRFTLLQSGGLQ
+490 
-503 IQPVSFQDTG
+503 
-513 EYTCIASNS
+513 
-522 EGTINATSM
+522 
-531 LTVWSRTVISV
+531 
-542 PPTDQRVIK
+542 
-551 GTTAILDCNATH
+551 
-563 DPRVNI
+563 
-569 SFKWDRGG
+569 
-577 LPLRPT
+577 
-583 SGGRVSMRKG
+583 
-593 SLTIGQT
+593 
-600 WSGDIGDYTCT
+600 
-611 VTSQAGNDSRSAR
+611 
-624 LEVIE
+624 
-629 LPHSPRSL
+629 
-637 TARLND
+637 ARLND

-657 DGNSPLLHYL
+657 DGNSPLLYYL

-678 VYLSEVDPVVTEV
+678 VYLSEVDPTVTEV

-801 TQYQIQVAAFTGAGL
+801 TQYQIQVAAYTGAGL

-841 LAINSTTI
+841 VAINSTTI

-859 FINGINQGYKL
+859 FINGINQGYKPLGESSDQILVEMKKTGGDGRRVSGYYYATSNHLSHLIQL

-876 SPEDNI
+876 SPEDVT

-891 SSRHTGLV
+891 GSRHTGLV

-915 TTPGDGPRSLP
+915 TTPGDGPRSPP

-932 EDTPGPVRFLSF
+932 EDTPGPVRHLSF
-944 TEILDTSLRIS
+944 TGILDTSLRVS
-955 WADPE
+955 WAEPE

-968 YVLWWEVSGM
+968 YELWWEVPGV
-978 ESSRVERSLSNST
+978 ESSREERSLSNST
-991 LQCQLT
+991 LQHQLT
-997 GLTSTTVYALQVAA
+997 GLTSTTVYTIQVAA

-1020 TSSTI
+1020 TPSTI

-1038 NLVISNIS
+1038 HLVISNIS
-1046 PRTATLRFRPGPDG
+1046 PRTATLRFRPGSDG
-1060 KTAISRWIVEGQV
+1060 KTAISRWIVEGQI
-1073 VKLDGKDEDW
+1073 VKEDGKEEAW
-1083 RVVYQKENQP
+1083 RVVYQKDNQP
-1093 DADALEIPDLTPFT
+1093 DADTLEIPNLTPFT
-1107 QYRFRMRQVNIVGVS
+1107 QYRQLNSKSVAFLKMICWRGPAEGCQFRMRQMNIVGS
-1122 ALSAPSRI
+1122 SPMSAPSRL

-1147 LSATQTSLR
+1147 LAATQTSLCFNWKAPTQTLQGFIIMYSTSLFD
-1156 FKWKPLP
+1156 FKIKRRC
-1163 ESEYNS
+1163 
-1169 SPETV
+1169 TV
-1174 GYRLRV
+1174 PVVFLLYCF
-1180 WRTDGLGEDRTE
+1180 
-1192 DVARAGGTNETTIE
+1192 
-1206 SLNPWTQYQVQIQ
+1206 PC
-1219 AYNSIGPGPWSNT
+1219 
-1232 VAALTAE
+1232 
-1239 SVPSGSPVNVTAEA
+1239 SVPYTSQAPLSG
-1253 VSSTRILLKWSAL
+1253 WFF
-1266 PQAQKNGAILGYKVL
+1266 QKF
-1281 YSEKD
+1281 D
-1286 SEAPPSV
+1286 
-1293 QVVEGEGSVTLL
+1293 
-1305 LGILQKYTVYVLQVL
+1305 
-1320 AYTRIGDGPQSNPIL
+1320 
-1335 LRTKEDVPGPPV
+1335 
-1347 RMVFPEVRLSSVRV
+1347 LSSVRV

-1366 TNPNGII
+1366 TDPNGII

-1405 GLSPEHAY
+1405 GLSPEQTY

-1422 VGWGEEQEALVV
+1422 VGWGESQEALVV

-1446 KLAVPQDG
+1446 KLSVPQDG
-1454 VESRHLRLHWV
+1454 VESRRLRLHWV
-1465 TGGTGSSPLR
+1465 MGGSGSSPLR
-1475 YFTLQVKELPSG
+1475 YFTLQVKELPNG

-1496 PHNVTTWTIDRLK
+1496 SHNVTTWTVERLK

-1541 VPNEPPV
+1541 VPDEPPV

-1561 VQWKRPDDN
+1561 VQWKQPSDN
-1570 SINGVLTGY
+1570 SINGMLTGY
-1579 RLYYRELP
+1579 RLYYREL
-1587 ANNSTFAKAEIQAT
+1587 ALNTSTFAEAEVQAT

-1632 KKFKHYQIVMTSY
+1632 KKFKRYQIVMTSY

-1664 APSVAPQSIRVSAV
+1664 APSVAPQSIKVSAV
-1678 SSSILEVTWD
+1678 SPSILEVTWD

-1711 QNQSEKVKV
+1711 QNQTEKVKV

-1751 GPPSDPRGSRTLQ
+1751 GPPSDPRGARTLQ

-1799 YRIIYQ
+1799 YRVIYQ
-1805 PTAPVQGV
+1805 PVAPVQGV

-1825 QRWLKVRDLVKGATY
+1825 QRWLKVRDLIKGVAY
-1840 TFSAQALTVSYGPP
+1840 MFSLQALTVSYGPP
-1854 IQANISAQPVQ
+1854 IHANITAQPVQ
-1865 GAPGSP
+1865 GSPGSP

-1878 TSSALTIHWTEGEIG
+1878 TSSELTIHWSEGESG

-1942 VIAVNRYGYGQPST
+1942 VIAVNRYGYGQPT
-1956 PTAALAALSERP
+1956 LSERP

-1999 SSKYK
+1999 STKYK

-2009 KHMSTAEESVTL
+2009 KNMSTAEESVTL
-2021 DNGGFTALELN
+2021 DNGGFTSLELN

-2126 SLKPIGTPFGYEECA
+2126 GLKGISTPFAYEECA
-2141 TAETEPYY
+2141 TADTEPYY

-2167 PAHTHVNPNT
+2167 PAHTHMNPNT
-2177 NPPPGSRTPVTGFS
+2177 NPPGSRTPVTGFS

>member
-1 MIKPEICCPT
+1 MKPGISCP
-11 RSPEREEG
+11 PGG
-19 PAAGSRQKMTGM
+19 PAAGSRLASPGS
-31 GTGTARSGSRCQPL
+31 GTSRSGSRCPPVPPL
-45 FLLLLLGSSCHM
+45 LLLLLLLLGSSCHM
-57 LHGQESEVAP
+57 LHGQEVAP
-67 YLRGAGLGQQVVLEG
+67 YLRGGGPGQRVTLEG

-101 TLNNSFI
+101 TLNGSNI
-108 TDWTSQY
+108 TDWTPQH
-115 RLSVQSLKR
+115 RLSVPSLKR
-124 TDAGLYQCMVR
+124 TDAGLYQCSVR

-142 HRSTEMQVAFIGN
+142 NRRIEVQVAFLGS
-155 FSAEEQRK
+155 FSSEEQRK
-163 TVTQGRAAII
+163 TVTQGRAAAI
-173 SQPPLASFP
+173 SPPPLASFP

-188 YKDGHKIIP
+188 FRDGHKIIP
-197 NNQIAITLDNQL
+197 NNRIAITLDSQL
-209 VVLATTGADA
+209 VVLATTAADA

-229 MTGENVTSPAVY
+229 VTGENATSAAVY

-254 DPESELVAPAIVIGP
+254 DPESELLAPAIVIGP

-283 CIANARPIDSLV
+283 CIANARPVDSLV

-301 GRHLA
+301 GRRLA
-306 SGRRLTLPAP
+306 SGRRLNIPAP

-325 CEALLSNS
+325 CEASLSNS

-343 LTVTEPPSLTA
+343 LTVMEPPSLTA
-354 KPKRKIHADLD
+354 QPKRRVLAELD
-365 RNVDIPC
+365 RSVDIPC

-378 QPRIEWYKDAVPLSI
+378 QPRIEWYKDAVPLSK

-399 KVTAGSGLTVRRV
+399 KVTAASGLTVRRV
-412 QPGDGGIFQCFARNA
+412 QPGDGGVFQCLARSA
-427 AGETQAHAQ
+427 AGETQAHTQ

-441 VAPTFTFPQSDQTVT
+441 VAPAFTSPPTDQTVT
-456 DETTALFMCQA
+456 HGNAALFSCQT

-478 KGSQILASGSVQ
+478 KGLQVLASGSVQ
-490 VPRFTLLQSGGLQ
+490 VAGFTLLQSGGLQ
-503 IQPVSFQDTG
+503 IQPVSFQDSG
-513 EYTCIASNS
+513 EYTCTAGNS
-522 EGTINATSM
+522 GGTINATAT
-531 LTVWSRTVISV
+531 LTVWTRTVISV
-542 PPTDQRVIK
+542 PPTDKRVIK
-551 GTTAILDCNATH
+551 GTTAVLDCNATH
-563 DPRVNI
+563 DPRVNT

-577 LPLRPT
+577 VAVLPT
-583 SGGRVSMRKG
+583 SGGRVSVRLG

-611 VTSQAGNDSRSAR
+611 VTSRAGNDSRSAR

-637 TARLND
+637 AARLND
-643 SDSRSVLLSWLRPF
+643 SDSRSVHLSWLRPF
-657 DGNSPLLHYL
+657 DGNSPLLYYL

-678 VYLSEVDPVVTEV
+678 VYLSEVDPAVTEE

-801 TQYQIQVAAFTGAGL
+801 TQYQIQVAAYTGAGL

-841 LAINSTTI
+841 VAINSTTI

-876 SPEDNI
+876 SAEDLI

-891 SSRHTGLV
+891 GSRHTGLV

-907 YFGSTLCF
+907 YFGATLCF
-915 TTPGDGPRSLP
+915 TTPGDGPRSPP

-932 EDTPGPVRFLSF
+932 EDTPGPVRRLSF
-944 TEILDTSLRIS
+944 SEILDTSLRVS
-955 WADPE
+955 WAEPE
-960 DKNGIITG
+960 DRNGIVIG
-968 YVLWWEVSGM
+968 YVLWWEVSGV
-978 ESSRVERSLSNST
+978 ESSREERSLSNST
-991 LQCQLT
+991 LQHQLT
-997 GLTSTTVYALQVAA
+997 GLTSTTTYTLQVAA

-1020 TSSTI
+1020 TSSAI
-1025 STGVPPELPGAPS
+1025 ATGVPPELPGAPS

-1046 PRTATLRFRPGPDG
+1046 PRTATLRFRPGADG
-1060 KTAISRWIVEGQV
+1060 KTAISRWLVEGQV
-1073 VKLDGKDEDW
+1073 VKEGGEEEAW
-1083 RVVYQKENQP
+1083 RGVYQKDNQP
-1093 DADALEIPDLTPFT
+1093 DADTLEIPDLAPFT
-1107 QYRFRMRQVNIVGVS
+1107 QYRFRIRQVNIVGS
-1122 ALSAPSRI
+1122 SPMSAPSRL

-1147 LSATQTSLR
+1147 LSATQTSLC
-1156 FKWKPLP
+1156 FTWKPLP
-1163 ESEYNS
+1163 ASEYNS

-1180 WRTDGLGEDRTE
+1180 WRTDGQGGDRTD
-1192 DVARAGGTNETTIE
+1192 DVKGAAGAAEATVEG
-1206 SLNPWTQYQVQIQ
+1206 LRPWTQYQVQIQ

-1232 VAALTAE
+1232 VAANTAE

-1253 VSSTRILLKWSAL
+1253 VSSTQILLKWSPL
-1266 PQAQKNGAILGYKVL
+1266 PRAQKNGVILGYKVS

-1286 SEAPPSV
+1286 SEVPPSV
-1293 QVVEGEGSVTLL
+1293 LTAAGEGSGSLL
-1305 LGILQKYTVYVLQVL
+1305 LRDLRQYAVYVLQVL
-1320 AYTRIGDGPQSNPIL
+1320 AYTQNGDGPLSSPTL
-1335 LRTKEDVPGPPV
+1335 LRTKEDVPGPTV

-1380 CLDSRDPQRWTTVEV
+1380 CLDSRDPLRWTTVEV

-1405 GLSPEHAY
+1405 GLSPEQTY

-1422 VGWGEEQEALVV
+1422 VGWGEEQEARVV

-1446 KLAVPQDG
+1446 KLYVPQDS
-1454 VESRHLRLHWV
+1454 VESRRLRLHWL
-1465 TGGTGSSPLR
+1465 TGGSGSSPLR
-1475 YFTLQVKELPSG
+1475 YFTVQVKQLPNG
-1487 DWNTHTADI
+1487 DWSTHVADVA
-1496 PHNVTTWTIDRLK
+1496 HNVTAWTLDRLK

-1531 ETEAVTTLQD
+1531 ETEPVTTLQD
-1541 VPNEPPV
+1541 VPDEPPV

-1561 VQWKRPDDN
+1561 VQWKRPADD
-1570 SINGVLTGY
+1570 SINGLLTGF

-1587 ANNSTFAKAEIQAT
+1587 VNASAFTEAEVQT
-1601 KNNTTSALI
+1601 TRTTSASSLI

-1632 KKFKHYQIVMTSY
+1632 KKFQRYQIVMTSY
-1645 NIIGESPPST
+1645 NIIGESPPSI

-1678 SSSILEVTWD
+1678 SPSSLEVTWD

-1711 QNQSEKVKV
+1711 QNQSEKVMV
-1720 IFVPD
+1720 VFVPD
-1725 TRVHLTNLTSYTPYL
+1725 TRVHLTNLTSYTPYM
-1740 VTLTAFNTAGD
+1740 VTLAAFNTAGD
-1751 GPPSDPRGSRTLQ
+1751 GPPSDPRGTRTLQ
-1764 SAPSQPSYL
+1764 SAPGPPGYL

-1794 GQLEG
+1794 GQVEG
-1799 YRIIYQ
+1799 YRVVYQ

-1820 VRGSW
+1820 VKGSW

-1840 TFSAQALTVSYGPP
+1840 TFSVQALTVSYGPP
-1854 IQANISAQPVQ
+1854 AQANVTAQPVQ
-1865 GAPGSP
+1865 GTPGSP
-1871 MEMSITK
+1871 AGMSITK
-1878 TSSALTIHWTEGEIG
+1878 TSSALNIHWSEGDIG
-1893 AAPVTGYVIEARPS
+1893 ATPVTGYVIEARPS
-1907 DEGVWDSFIRLLPPS
+1907 DEGVWDSFIRPLPPG

-1928 PLERLRSGISYEFR
+1928 PMERLRSGISYEFR

-1956 PTAALAALSERP
+1956 PSAALAALSERP

-1999 SSKYK
+1999 STKYK

-2009 KHMSTAEESVTL
+2009 KHVSTAEESVTL

-2126 SLKPIGTPFGYEECA
+2126 GMKAIGAPFGYEECA
-2141 TAETEPYY
+2141 AADAEPYY

-2167 PAHTHVNPNT
+2167 PALTHVNPNT
-2177 NPPPGSRTPVTGFS
+2177 NPPGSRTPVTGFS

>member
-1 MIKPEICCPT
+1 MMKPGVCCPEGP
-11 RSPEREEG
+11 PERVERS
-19 PAAGSRQKMTGM
+19 AAGNRQKMTG
-31 GTGTARSGSRCQPL
+31 TGTTRSGSRCHPL

-57 LHGQESEVAP
+57 LHGQEVAP
-67 YLRGAGLGQQVVLEG
+67 YLQGGGLGQQVVLEG

-94 WPLQYRW
+94 WPLQYCW
-101 TLNNSFI
+101 TLNNSNI
-108 TDWTSQY
+108 TDWTPQY
-115 RLSVQSLKR
+115 RLSVPSLKR

-142 HRSTEMQVAFIGN
+142 HRRTEVQVAFLGN

-182 RPLVTW
+182 RPHVTW

-197 NNQIAITLDNQL
+197 NNRIAITLDNQL
-209 VVLATTGADA
+209 VVLATTAADA

-229 MTGENVTSPAVY
+229 MTGENVTSPAIY
-241 LSISVG
+241 LSIS
-247 KKNRGST
+247 
-254 DPESELVAPAIVIGP
+254 DPESELVAPVIVIGP
-269 KDTTVVAGSEATLE
+269 KDTTVVTGSEATLE
-283 CIANARPIDSLV
+283 CIANARPVDILV

-301 GRHLA
+301 GRRLA
-306 SGRRLTLPAP
+306 SGRRLIIPAP

-333 TAKPVEARAQ
+333 TAKPVEARAH
-343 LTVTEPPSLTA
+343 LTVMEPPSLTA
-354 KPKRKIHADLD
+354 QPKRKIFAELD

-378 QPRIEWYKDAVPLSI
+378 QPRIEWFKDTVPLSK

-399 KVTAGSGLTVRRV
+399 KVTAASGLMVRRV

-427 AGETQAHAQ
+427 AGETQAHTQ

-441 VAPTFTFPQSDQTVT
+441 VAPTFTFPPSDQTVT
-456 DETTALFMCQA
+456 DGHTALFTCQT

-478 KGSQILASGSVQ
+478 KGSQVLASGSVQ
-490 VPRFTLLQSGGLQ
+490 VPGFTLLQSGGLQ
-503 IQPVSFQDTG
+503 IQPISFQDSG

-522 EGTINATSM
+522 EGTINTTAT

-577 LPLRPT
+577 VPVLPT
-583 SGGRVSMRKG
+583 SGSRVSVRQG

-657 DGNSPLLHYL
+657 DGNSPLLYYL

-726 REEAPSAPPKNIVA
+726 REETPSAPPKNIVA

-758 QLNGV
+758 QLNGA

-801 TQYQIQVAAFTGAGL
+801 TQYQIQVAAYTGAGL

-841 LAINSTTI
+841 VAINSTTI

-876 SPEDNI
+876 CPEDVT

-891 SSRHTGLV
+891 GSRHTGLV

-915 TTPGDGPRSLP
+915 TTPGDGPRSPP

-932 EDTPGPVRFLSF
+932 EDTPGPVRRLSF
-944 TEILDTSLRIS
+944 TEILDTSLKVS
-955 WADPE
+955 WAEPE

-968 YVLWWEVSGM
+968 YVLWWEASGV
-978 ESSRVERSLSNST
+978 ESSREERSLSNST
-991 LQCQLT
+991 LQYQLT
-997 GLTSTTVYALQVAA
+997 GLTSTTVYTLQVAA

-1073 VKLDGKDEDW
+1073 VKEDGKDEAW
-1083 RVVYQKENQP
+1083 RVVYQKDNQP
-1093 DADALEIPDLTPFT
+1093 DADMLEIPDLTPFT
-1107 QYRFRMRQVNIVGVS
+1107 QYRFRMRQVNIVGS
-1122 ALSAPSRI
+1122 SPMSAPSRL
-1130 IQTLQAA
+1130 IQTLQDA

-1147 LSATQTSLR
+1147 LSATQTSLC
-1156 FKWKPLP
+1156 FNWEPLP

-1180 WRTDGLGEDRTE
+1180 WRTDGQGEDRTE
-1192 DVARAGGTNETTIE
+1192 DVEGAGGTSEATVE
-1206 SLNPWTQYQVQIQ
+1206 GLNPWTQYQVQIQ

-1232 VAALTAE
+1232 IAAHTAE
-1239 SVPSGSPVNVTAEA
+1239 SVPSGSPVNVTAET
-1253 VSSTRILLKWSAL
+1253 VSSTRILLTWSAL
-1266 PQAQKNGAILGYKVL
+1266 PLAQKNGVILGYKVL

-1286 SEAPPSV
+1286 SEGPPSV
-1293 QVVEGEGSVTLL
+1293 QVAEGEGSVSLL
-1305 LGILQKYTVYVLQVL
+1305 LGVLQKYTVYVLQVL
-1320 AYTRIGDGPQSNPIL
+1320 AYTRLGDGPPSNPIL

-1380 CLDSRDPQRWTTVEV
+1380 RLDSRDPQRWTTVEV

-1405 GLSPEHAY
+1405 GLSPEQTY
-1413 VFRLTARTA
+1413 VFQLTARTA

-1446 KLAVPQDG
+1446 KLSAPQDG
-1454 VESRHLRLHWV
+1454 VESRRLRLHWV
-1465 TGGTGSSPLR
+1465 VGGSGSSPLR
-1475 YFTLQVKELPSG
+1475 YFTLQIKELPNG

-1496 PHNVTTWTIDRLK
+1496 SHNVTTLTVDRLK

-1531 ETEAVTTLQD
+1531 ETEAVKTLQD
-1541 VPNEPPV
+1541 VPDEPPV

-1561 VQWKRPDDN
+1561 VQWKRPRDD
-1570 SINGVLTGY
+1570 SINGMLTGY

-1587 ANNSTFAKAEIQAT
+1587 VNTSTFTEAEVQAT
-1601 KNNTTSALI
+1601 KNNTTSAVI

-1632 KKFKHYQIVMTSY
+1632 KKFKRYQIVMTSY

-1678 SSSILEVTWD
+1678 SPSILEVTWD

-1711 QNQSEKVKV
+1711 QNLSEKVTV

-1751 GPPSDPRGSRTLQ
+1751 GPPSDPRGTRTLQ

-1794 GQLEG
+1794 GQVEG
-1799 YRIIYQ
+1799 YRVIYQ

-1825 QRWLKVRDLVKGATY
+1825 QRWLKVRDLIKGATY
-1840 TFSAQALTVSYGPP
+1840 TFSLQALTVSYGPP
-1854 IQANISAQPVQ
+1854 IQANITAQPVQ
-1865 GAPGSP
+1865 GSPGSP
-1871 MEMSITK
+1871 VEISITK
-1878 TSSALTIHWTEGEIG
+1878 TSSALTIHWSEGDIG
-1893 AAPVTGYVIEARPS
+1893 AAPVTGYVIESRPS
-1907 DEGVWDSFIRLLPPS
+1907 DEGVWDSFIRLLPPN

-1956 PTAALAALSERP
+1956 PSAALAALSERP

-1999 SSKYK
+1999 STKYK
-2004 ACGTG
+2004 ACSTG
-2009 KHMSTAEESVTL
+2009 KHVSTAEESVTL

-2126 SLKPIGTPFGYEECA
+2126 GLKGIGAPFGYEECA
-2141 TAETEPYY
+2141 AADTEPYY

-2177 NPPPGSRTPVTGFS
+2177 NPPGSRTPVTGFS

>member
-1 MIKPEICCPT
+1 
-11 RSPEREEG
+11 
-19 PAAGSRQKMTGM
+19 
-31 GTGTARSGSRCQPL
+31 
-45 FLLLLLGSSCHM
+45 M
-57 LHGQESEVAP
+57 LHGQEVAP
-67 YLRGAGLGQQVVLEG
+67 YLRGGGPGQRVTLEG

-101 TLNNSFI
+101 TLNGSNI
-108 TDWTSQY
+108 TDWTPQH
-115 RLSVQSLKR
+115 RLSVPSLKR
-124 TDAGLYQCMVR
+124 TDAGLYQCSVR

-142 HRSTEMQVAFIGN
+142 NRRIEVQVAFLGS
-155 FSAEEQRK
+155 FSSEEQRK
-163 TVTQGRAAII
+163 TVTQGRAAAI
-173 SQPPLASFP
+173 SPPPLASFP

-188 YKDGHKIIP
+188 FRDGHKIIP
-197 NNQIAITLDNQL
+197 NNRIAITLDSQL
-209 VVLATTGADA
+209 VVLATTAADA

-229 MTGENVTSPAVY
+229 VTGENATSAADALPSVDPA
-241 LSISVG
+241 
-247 KKNRGST
+247 
-254 DPESELVAPAIVIGP
+254 PIVIGP

-283 CIANARPIDSLV
+283 CIANARPVDSLV

-301 GRHLA
+301 GRRLA
-306 SGRRLTLPAP
+306 SGRRLNIPAP

-325 CEALLSNS
+325 CEASLSNS

-343 LTVTEPPSLTA
+343 LTVMEPPSLTA
-354 KPKRKIHADLD
+354 QPKRRVLAELD
-365 RNVDIPC
+365 RSVDIPC

-378 QPRIEWYKDAVPLSI
+378 QPRIEWYKDAVPLSK

-399 KVTAGSGLTVRRV
+399 KVTAASGLTVRRV
-412 QPGDGGIFQCFARNA
+412 QPGDGGVFQCLARSA
-427 AGETQAHAQ
+427 AGETQAHTQ

-441 VAPTFTFPQSDQTVT
+441 VAPAFTSPPTDQTVT
-456 DETTALFMCQA
+456 HGNAALFSCQT

-478 KGSQILASGSVQ
+478 KGLQVLASGSVQ
-490 VPRFTLLQSGGLQ
+490 VAGFTLLQSGGLQ
-503 IQPVSFQDTG
+503 IQPVSFQDSG
-513 EYTCIASNS
+513 EYTCTAGNS
-522 EGTINATSM
+522 GGTINATAT
-531 LTVWSRTVISV
+531 LTVWTRTVISV
-542 PPTDQRVIK
+542 PPTDKRVIK
-551 GTTAILDCNATH
+551 GTTAVLDCNATH
-563 DPRVNI
+563 DPRVNT

-577 LPLRPT
+577 VAVLPT
-583 SGGRVSMRKG
+583 SGGRVSVRLG

-611 VTSQAGNDSRSAR
+611 VTSRAGNDSRSAR

-637 TARLND
+637 AARLND
-643 SDSRSVLLSWLRPF
+643 SDSRSVHLSWLRPF
-657 DGNSPLLHYL
+657 DGNSPLLYYL

-678 VYLSEVDPVVTEV
+678 VYLSEVDPAVTEE

-801 TQYQIQVAAFTGAGL
+801 TQYQIQVAAYTGAGL

-841 LAINSTTI
+841 VAINSTTI

-876 SPEDNI
+876 SAEDLI

-891 SSRHTGLV
+891 GSRHTGLV

-907 YFGSTLCF
+907 YFGATLCF
-915 TTPGDGPRSLP
+915 TTPGDGPRSPP

-932 EDTPGPVRFLSF
+932 EDTPGPVRRLSF
-944 TEILDTSLRIS
+944 SEILDTSLRVS
-955 WADPE
+955 WAEPE
-960 DKNGIITG
+960 DRNGIVIG
-968 YVLWWEVSGM
+968 YVLWWEVSGV
-978 ESSRVERSLSNST
+978 ESSREERSLSNST
-991 LQCQLT
+991 LQHQLT
-997 GLTSTTVYALQVAA
+997 GLTSTTTYTLQVAA

-1025 STGVPPELPGAPS
+1025 ATGVPPELPGAPS

-1046 PRTATLRFRPGPDG
+1046 PRTATLRFRPGADG
-1060 KTAISRWIVEGQV
+1060 KTAISRWLVEGQV
-1073 VKLDGKDEDW
+1073 RGGEEEAW
-1083 RVVYQKENQP
+1083 RGVYQKDNQP
-1093 DADALEIPDLTPFT
+1093 DADTLEIPDLAPFT
-1107 QYRFRMRQVNIVGVS
+1107 QYRFRIRQVNIVGS
-1122 ALSAPSRI
+1122 SPMSAPSRL

-1147 LSATQTSLR
+1147 LSATQTSLC
-1156 FKWKPLP
+1156 FTWKPLP
-1163 ESEYNS
+1163 ASEYNS

-1180 WRTDGLGEDRTE
+1180 WRTDGQGEDRTD
-1192 DVARAGGTNETTIE
+1192 DVKGAAGAAEATVEG
-1206 SLNPWTQYQVQIQ
+1206 LRPWTQYQVQIQ

-1232 VAALTAE
+1232 VAANTAE

-1253 VSSTRILLKWSAL
+1253 VSSTQILLKWSPL
-1266 PQAQKNGAILGYKVL
+1266 PRAQKNGVILGYKVS

-1286 SEAPPSV
+1286 SEVPPSV
-1293 QVVEGEGSVTLL
+1293 LTAAGEGSGSLL
-1305 LGILQKYTVYVLQVL
+1305 LRDLRQYAVYVLQVL
-1320 AYTRIGDGPQSNPIL
+1320 AYTQNGDGPLSSPTL
-1335 LRTKEDVPGPPV
+1335 LRTKEDVPGPTV

-1380 CLDSRDPQRWTTVEV
+1380 CLDSRDPLRWTTVEV

-1405 GLSPEHAY
+1405 GLSPEQTY

-1422 VGWGEEQEALVV
+1422 VGWGEEQEARVV

-1446 KLAVPQDG
+1446 KLYVPQDS
-1454 VESRHLRLHWV
+1454 VESRRLRLHWL
-1465 TGGTGSSPLR
+1465 TGGSGSSPLR
-1475 YFTLQVKELPSG
+1475 YFTVQVKQLPNG
-1487 DWNTHTADI
+1487 DWSTHVADVA
-1496 PHNVTTWTIDRLK
+1496 HNVTAWTLDRLK

-1531 ETEAVTTLQD
+1531 ETEPVTTLQD
-1541 VPNEPPV
+1541 VPDEPPV

-1561 VQWKRPDDN
+1561 VQWK
-1570 SINGVLTGY
+1570 VLSYALRRTNTNTHDKTLSAGY
-1579 RLYYRELP
+1579 
-1587 ANNSTFAKAEIQAT
+1587 
-1601 KNNTTSALI
+1601 
-1610 TTKSTFK
+1610 
-1617 TVSSASLTEFELTQL
+1617 SLTAEEIIIL
-1632 KKFKHYQIVMTSY
+1632 KKFQRYQIVMTSY
-1645 NIIGESPPST
+1645 NIIGESPPSI

-1678 SSSILEVTWD
+1678 SPSSLEVTWD

-1711 QNQSEKVKV
+1711 QNQSEKVMV
-1720 IFVPD
+1720 VFVPD
-1725 TRVHLTNLTSYTPYL
+1725 TRVHLTNLTSYTPYM
-1740 VTLTAFNTAGD
+1740 VTLAAFNTAGD
-1751 GPPSDPRGSRTLQ
+1751 GPPSDPRGTRTLQ
-1764 SAPSQPSYL
+1764 SAPGPPGYL

-1794 GQLEG
+1794 GQVEG
-1799 YRIIYQ
+1799 YRVVYQ

-1820 VRGSW
+1820 VKGSW

-1840 TFSAQALTVSYGPP
+1840 TFSVQALTVSYGPP
-1854 IQANISAQPVQ
+1854 AQANVTAQPVQ
-1865 GAPGSP
+1865 GTPGSP
-1871 MEMSITK
+1871 AGMSITK
-1878 TSSALTIHWTEGEIG
+1878 TSSALNIHWSEGDIG
-1893 AAPVTGYVIEARPS
+1893 ATPVTGYVIEARPS
-1907 DEGVWDSFIRLLPPS
+1907 DEGVWDSFIRPLPPG

-1928 PLERLRSGISYEFR
+1928 PMERLRSGISYEFR

-1956 PTAALAALSERP
+1956 PSAALAALSERP

-1999 SSKYK
+1999 STKYK

-2009 KHMSTAEESVTL
+2009 KHVSTAEESVTL

-2126 SLKPIGTPFGYEECA
+2126 GMKAIGAPFGYEECA
-2141 TAETEPYY
+2141 AADAEPYY

-2167 PAHTHVNPNT
+2167 PALTHVNPNT
-2177 NPPPGSRTPVTGFS
+2177 NPPGSRTPVTGFS

>member
-1 MIKPEICCPT
+1 MQPGIS
-11 RSPEREEG
+11 RQRVEE
-19 PAAGSRQKMTGM
+19 PAAGSRQRMT
-31 GTGTARSGSRCQPL
+31 GTGTPRTGSRCEPIL
-45 FLLLLLGSSCHM
+45 LLLLLGSSCHM
-57 LHGQESEVAP
+57 LHGQEVAP
-67 YLRGAGLGQQVVLEG
+67 YLRGGGLGQQVVLEG

-101 TLNNSFI
+101 TLNNSNI
-108 TDWTSQY
+108 TDWTPQY
-115 RLSVQSLKR
+115 RLSMPSLKR
-124 TDAGLYQCMVR
+124 TDAGLYQCIVR

-142 HRSTEMQVAFIGN
+142 QRKTEVQVAFLEN
-155 FSAEEQRK
+155 VSAEEQRK

-173 SQPPLASFP
+173 NPPPLVSFP

-197 NNQIAITLDNQL
+197 NNRIAITMDNQL
-209 VVLATTGADA
+209 VVLATTATDA

-241 LSISVG
+241 LSIS
-247 KKNRGST
+247 
-254 DPESELVAPAIVIGP
+254 DPESELVAAAIVIGP
-269 KDTTVVAGSEATLE
+269 KDTTVVTGSEATLE
-283 CIANARPIDSLV
+283 CVANARPVDGLV
-295 VSWKRD
+295 MSWRRE
-301 GRHLA
+301 GRRLS
-306 SGRRLTLPAP
+306 SGRRLVIPAA
-316 TSSDTGLYV
+316 TSSDAGLYV
-325 CEALLSNS
+325 CEASLGNS
-333 TAKPVEARAQ
+333 TVKPVEARAH
-343 LTVTEPPSLTA
+343 LTVMEPPTLTA
-354 KPKRKIHADLD
+354 QPKRKTFADLD

-378 QPRIEWYKDAVPLSI
+378 QPRVEWYKDAVPLSK

-399 KVTAGSGLTVRRV
+399 KVTAATGLTVRRV

-427 AGETQAHAQ
+427 AGETQAHTQ

-441 VAPTFTFPQSDQTVT
+441 MAPTFTSPPSDQTVT
-456 DETTALFMCQA
+456 DGNMALFTCQT

-478 KGSQILASGSVQ
+478 KGSRVLASGSVQ
-490 VPRFTLLQSGGLQ
+490 VSRFTLLQSGGLQ
-503 IQPVSFQDTG
+503 IQPVSFQDSG

-522 EGTINATSM
+522 EGAINATAM

-551 GTTAILDCNATH
+551 GTTAVLDCNATH
-563 DPRVNI
+563 DPRINI

-577 LPLRPT
+577 VAVLPT
-583 SGGRVSMRKG
+583 GGGRVSVRQG
-593 SLTIGQT
+593 LLTIGQT

-611 VTSQAGNDSRSAR
+611 VTSQAGNDSHSAR

-657 DGNSPLLHYL
+657 DGNSPLLYYL

-678 VYLSEVDPVVTEV
+678 VYLSEVDPAVTKV

-801 TQYQIQVAAFTGAGL
+801 TQYQIQVAAYTGAGL

-841 LAINSTTI
+841 VAINSTTI

-870 LVWPEQ
+870 LIWPEQ
-876 SPEDNI
+876 SPEDVTI
-882 VVTITPDYP
+882 VTITPDYP
-891 SSRHTGLV
+891 GSRHTGLV
-899 SGLKKFTW
+899 SGLRKFTW

-915 TTPGDGPRSLP
+915 TTPGDGPRSPP

-932 EDTPGPVRFLSF
+932 EDTPGPVRHLSF
-944 TEILDTSLRIS
+944 TEILDKSLKVS
-955 WADPE
+955 WAEPE

-968 YVLWWEVSGM
+968 YVLRWEVSTV
-978 ESSRVERSLSNST
+978 ESSPEERSLSNST
-991 LQCQLT
+991 LQYQLT
-997 GLTSTTVYALQVAA
+997 GLTSTTVYTLQVAA
-1011 LTAAGRGVV
+1011 LTAAGQGVV

-1046 PRTATLRFRPGPDG
+1046 PRTASIRFRPGPDG
-1060 KTAISRWIVEGQV
+1060 KTSMSRWIVEGQV
-1073 VKLDGKDEDW
+1073 VKEDGKEAAW
-1083 RVVYQKENQP
+1083 RVVYQKDNQP
-1093 DADALEIPDLTPFT
+1093 DADTLEIPNLTPFT
-1107 QYRFRMRQVNIVGVS
+1107 QYRFRMQQVNIVGS
-1122 ALSAPSRI
+1122 GPMSAPSRL

-1137 PDTHPSNLTL
+1137 PDTHPSNFTL
-1147 LSATQTSLR
+1147 LSATQTSLT
-1156 FKWKPLP
+1156 FSWKPLP

-1174 GYRLRV
+1174 GYQLHV
-1180 WRTDGLGEDRTE
+1180 WRTDGQGEDRTE
-1192 DVARAGGTNETTIE
+1192 DVKEGGGSSEATVEG
-1206 SLNPWTQYQVQIQ
+1206 LNPWTQYQVQIQ
-1219 AYNSIGPGPWSNT
+1219 AFNSIGPGPWSHT
-1232 VAALTAE
+1232 VAARTAE
-1239 SVPSGSPVNVTAEA
+1239 SVPSGSPVNVSAEA
-1253 VSSTRILLKWSAL
+1253 VSSSRILLTWSAL
-1266 PQAQKNGAILGYKVL
+1266 PQAHKNGVILGYKVL
-1281 YSEKD
+1281 YSQKD
-1286 SEAPPSV
+1286 SEDPPSV
-1293 QVVEGEGSVTLL
+1293 QVSEGEGSVSLL
-1305 LGILQKYTVYVLQVL
+1305 LGWLQKYKVYELQVL
-1320 AYTRIGDGPQSNPIL
+1320 AFTQIGDGPPSNPIL
-1335 LRTKEDVPGPPV
+1335 TRTKEDVPGPPV

-1366 TNPNGII
+1366 AFPNGII

-1380 CLDSRDPQRWTTVEV
+1380 RLDSRDPQRWTTVEV

-1405 GLSPEHAY
+1405 GLAAEQTY

-1422 VGWGEEQEALVV
+1422 VGWGEEQQALVV

-1446 KLAVPQDG
+1446 KLSVPQDE
-1454 VESRHLRLHWV
+1454 VEARQLRLHWV
-1465 TGGTGSSPLR
+1465 NGGSGSSLLR
-1475 YFTLQVKELPSG
+1475 YFTLQVKELPG
-1487 DWNTHTADI
+1487 RDWNTHTADI
-1496 PHNVTTWTIDRLK
+1496 PHNVTSWTVDSLK
-1509 PFTSYKFRMLATND
+1509 PFTSYKFRMFATND
-1523 VGDSVLSK
+1523 VGDSVLSR
-1531 ETEAVTTLQD
+1531 ETDAATTLQD
-1541 VPNEPPV
+1541 VPDEPPV

-1561 VQWKRPDDN
+1561 VQWKRPSDG
-1570 SINGVLTGY
+1570 SVNGVLTGY

-1587 ANNSTFAKAEIQAT
+1587 MNTSTLTEADALTT

-1632 KKFKHYQIVMTSY
+1632 KKFQRYQIVMTSY
-1645 NIIGESPPST
+1645 NIIGESPPSA
-1655 PVEVSVGEA
+1655 PVVVSVGEA

-1678 SSSILEVTWD
+1678 SPSILEVTWD
-1688 TPPLE
+1688 IPPLE

-1705 YWERDK
+1705 YWERDQ
-1711 QNQSEKVKV
+1711 QNQTEKVKV

-1751 GPPSDPRGSRTLQ
+1751 GPPSDPRGARTLQ
-1764 SAPSQPSYL
+1764 SAPGQPSFL

-1799 YRIIYQ
+1799 YRVIYE

-1820 VRGSW
+1820 VKGSW
-1825 QRWLKVRDLVKGATY
+1825 QRWLKVRDLIKGATY
-1840 TFSAQALTVSYGPP
+1840 GFSVQALTVSYGPP
-1854 IQANISAQPVQ
+1854 IQANITAQPVK
-1865 GAPGSP
+1865 GSPGSP
-1871 MEMSITK
+1871 MEMTISK
-1878 TSSALTIHWTEGEIG
+1878 TSSELTIHWSEGNVG

-1907 DEGVWDSFIRLLPPS
+1907 DEGMWDSFIRTLPAS

-1928 PLERLRSGISYEFR
+1928 PLERLRSEISYEFR
-1942 VIAVNRYGYGQPST
+1942 VIAVNRFGYGQPST
-1956 PTAALAALSERP
+1956 PSAALAALSERP

-2009 KHMSTAEESVTL
+2009 SVHTEQRGDTHGNKWKHVSTAEESVTL

-2065 ICNNYNGAVLT
+2065 ICNNYNGGVLT

-2096 DYEDEQPKHSFVNHY
+2096 DSEDEQPKHSFVNHY

-2126 SLKPIGTPFGYEECA
+2126 GLKGMGAPFGYEECA
-2141 TAETEPYY
+2141 TADTEPYY

-2159 GAYTPTGQ
+2159 GAYTPTGH

-2177 NPPPGSRTPVTGFS
+2177 NPPGSRTPVTGFS

>member
-1 MIKPEICCPT
+1 MCFDVIHILCQYCPELKKIIL
-11 RSPEREEG
+11 
-19 PAAGSRQKMTGM
+19 QMN
-31 GTGTARSGSRCQPL
+31 
-45 FLLLLLGSSCHM
+45 
-57 LHGQESEVAP
+57 VAP
-67 YLRGAGLGQQVVLEG
+67 YLRGGGPGQQLVLEG

-101 TLNNSFI
+101 NLNNSNI
-108 TDWTSQY
+108 TDWSPQY
-115 RLSVQSLKR
+115 RLTIASVKR

-142 HRSTEMQVAFIGN
+142 HRRTEVQVAYLGT
-155 FSAEEQRK
+155 FSGEEQRK
-163 TVTQGRAAII
+163 TVTQGRAAVI
-173 SQPPLASFP
+173 SPPPLTSFP
-182 RPLVTW
+182 QPLVTW

-197 NNQIAITLDNQL
+197 NNRIAITLDNQL
-209 VVLATTGADA
+209 VVLATTATDA

-229 MTGENVTSPAVY
+229 MTGENATSPAVY
-241 LSISVG
+241 LSIS
-247 KKNRGST
+247 
-254 DPESELVAPAIVIGP
+254 DPESELVAPTIVVGP
-269 KDTTVVAGSEATLE
+269 KNTTVVAGSEVTLE
-283 CIANARPIDSLV
+283 CIANARPLDGLV
-295 VSWKRD
+295 VSWKHD
-301 GRHLA
+301 GRRLA
-306 SGRRLTLPAP
+306 SGRRLVMPAP
-316 TSSDTGLYV
+316 SSSDTGFYV

-333 TAKPVEARAQ
+333 TAKPVEARAH
-343 LTVTEPPSLTA
+343 LSVTEPPSLSA
-354 KPKRKIHADLD
+354 QPKTKIIAELD
-365 RNVDIPC
+365 RNVEIPC
-372 LATGVP
+372 TATGMP
-378 QPRIEWYKDAVPLSI
+378 QPRMEWYKDTVPLSK

-399 KVTAGSGLTVRRV
+399 KVTTATGLMVRRV
-412 QPGDGGIFQCFARNA
+412 QPGDGGIFQCVARNT
-427 AGETQAHAQ
+427 AGEIQTHTQ

-441 VAPTFTFPQSDQTVT
+441 VAPTFTLPPSDQTVT
-456 DETTALFMCQA
+456 DGNTALFTCQT

-478 KGSQILASGSVQ
+478 KGNRTQVLASGSVQ
-490 VPRFTLLQSGGLQ
+490 VPRVTLLQSGGLQ
-503 IQPVSFQDTG
+503 IQPVSFQDSG

-522 EGTINATSM
+522 EGTINATAT
-531 LTVWSRTVISV
+531 LTVWSRTLMSV

-551 GTTAILDCNATH
+551 GTTAVLDCNATH
-563 DPRVNI
+563 DPRVNVRL
-569 SFKWDRGG
+569 WDRGG
-577 LPLRPT
+577 VPVVSS
-583 SGGRVSMRKG
+583 SGGRVSVRQG

-611 VTSQAGNDSRSAR
+611 VSSQAGNDSRSAR

-637 TARLND
+637 TAHLND

-657 DGNSPLLHYL
+657 DGNSPLLYYL

-678 VYLSEVDPVVTEV
+678 VYLSEVEPTVTKV

-775 LPGDYQEKNISS
+775 LPGEYQEKNISS

-801 TQYQIQVAAFTGAGL
+801 TQYQIQVAAYTGAGL

-841 LAINSTTI
+841 IALNSTTI
-849 RFTWNPPPQQ
+849 RFTWNSPPQQ

-870 LVWPEQ
+870 MVWPEQ
-876 SPEDNI
+876 SPEDVTI
-882 VVTITPDYP
+882 VTITPEYP
-891 SSRHTGLV
+891 GSRHTGLV
-899 SGLKKFTW
+899 SGLRKFTW
-907 YFGSTLCF
+907 YYGSTLCF
-915 TTPGDGPRSLP
+915 TTPGDGPRSAP
-926 TLLQTH
+926 TLVQTH
-932 EDTPGPVRFLSF
+932 EDTPGPVRQLSF
-944 TEILDTSLRIS
+944 TEILDTSLKIS
-955 WADPE
+955 WAEPE
-960 DKNGIITG
+960 DKNGIIIG
-968 YVLWWEVSGM
+968 YVLRWEVPGV
-978 ESSRVERSLSNST
+978 ESSHGERSLSNST
-991 LQCQLT
+991 LKYQLT
-997 GLTSTTVYALQVAA
+997 GLTSTTLYTLQVAA
-1011 LTAAGRGVV
+1011 LTAAGRGAL
-1020 TSSTI
+1020 TSATI

-1060 KTAISRWIVEGQV
+1060 KTAISQWIVEGQV
-1073 VKLDGKDEDW
+1073 RVSDGKEETW
-1083 RVVYQKENQP
+1083 KVVYQKDNQP
-1093 DADALEIPDLTPFT
+1093 DADSLEIPNLTPFT
-1107 QYRFRMRQVNIVGVS
+1107 QYRFRMRQVNIVGS
-1122 ALSAPSRI
+1122 SPLSTPSRI

-1137 PDTHPSNLTL
+1137 PDTHPTNLTL
-1147 LSATQTSLR
+1147 LAATQTSLR
-1156 FKWKPLP
+1156 FNWKSLP
-1163 ESEYNS
+1163 DSEYNS
-1169 SPETV
+1169 NPETV
-1174 GYRLRV
+1174 GYRLRL
-1180 WRTDGLGEDRTE
+1180 WRTDGQGEDRTVE
-1192 DVARAGGTNETTIE
+1192 VQGAGGSTEAAME
-1206 SLNPWTQYQVQIQ
+1206 GLSPWTHYQVQIQ

-1232 VAALTAE
+1232 VAAHTTE
-1239 SVPSGSPVNVTAEA
+1239 SVPSGSPVNVSAEA
-1253 VSSTRILLKWSAL
+1253 VSSTKILLTWAPIPKT
-1266 PQAQKNGAILGYKVL
+1266 QKNGIILGYKVL

-1286 SEAPPSV
+1286 SEGPPSV
-1293 QVVEGEGSVTLL
+1293 QVVEGERSVTLV
-1305 LGILQKYTVYVLQVL
+1305 LGGLQKYTMYALQVL
-1320 AYTRIGDGPQSNPIL
+1320 AYTRMGNGPPSNPTL

-1366 TNPNGII
+1366 TNPNGIL

-1380 CLDSRDPQRWTTVEV
+1380 RLDSRDPLRWTTVEV

-1405 GLSPEHAY
+1405 GLAPEQTYA
-1413 VFRLTARTA
+1413 FRLTARTA

-1446 KLAVPQDG
+1446 KLSVPQDG
-1454 VESRHLRLHWV
+1454 VEARRLHLHWV
-1465 TGGTGSSPLR
+1465 MGNSGSSPLR
-1475 YFTLQVKELPSG
+1475 YFTVQIKELPNG
-1487 DWNTHTADI
+1487 EWKMHTADV
-1496 PHNVTTWTIDRLK
+1496 PHNVTAWAVDRLK
-1509 PFTSYKFRMLATND
+1509 PFTSYKLRMLATND
-1523 VGDSVLSK
+1523 IGDSVFSK

-1541 VPNEPPV
+1541 VPDEPPV
-1548 ILAVKPTTTTSVL
+1548 ILAVRPTTTTSVL
-1561 VQWKRPDDN
+1561 VQWKPPRED

-1587 ANNSTFAKAEIQAT
+1587 ANTSTFAEADIQAT
-1601 KNNTTSALI
+1601 KNNTASALI

-1632 KKFKHYQIVMTSY
+1632 KKFKRYQIVMTSY

-1655 PVEVSVGEA
+1655 PFEVSVGEA
-1664 APSVAPQSIRVSAV
+1664 APSVAPQSIKVSAA
-1678 SSSILEVTWD
+1678 SPSILEVTWD

-1705 YWERDK
+1705 YWEREN
-1711 QNQSEKVKV
+1711 QNQTEKVKV

-1725 TRVHLTNLTSYTPYL
+1725 TRVHLTNLSSYTPYL

-1751 GPPSDPRGSRTLQ
+1751 GPPSDPRGARTLP
-1764 SAPSQPSYL
+1764 SAPSMPSCL
-1773 SFSEVTGG
+1773 TFSEVTGG

-1794 GQLEG
+1794 GQIEG
-1799 YRIIYQ
+1799 YRVIYQ
-1805 PTAPVQGV
+1805 PTVPVQGV

-1820 VRGSW
+1820 VKGSW
-1825 QRWLKVRDLVKGATY
+1825 QRWLKVRDLIRGATY
-1840 TFSAQALTVSYGPP
+1840 IFSVQALTVSYGSP
-1854 IQANISAQPVQ
+1854 IEANITAQSVQ
-1865 GAPGSP
+1865 GTPGSP

-1878 TSSALTIHWTEGEIG
+1878 TSSSALTLHWSEGDTG
-1893 AAPVTGYVIEARPS
+1893 AAPITGYVIETRPS

-1956 PTAALAALSERP
+1956 PSAALAALTDRP

-1999 SSKYK
+1999 NSKYK
-2004 ACGTG
+2004 TCGTG
-2009 KHMSTAEESVTL
+2009 KHASTAEESVTL

-2050 PPRPSPGGLHYSDED
+2050 PPRPSPGVLHYSDED

-2126 SLKPIGTPFGYEECA
+2126 GLKGIGAPFGYEECA
-2141 TAETEPYY
+2141 TADKEPYY

-2159 GAYTPTGQ
+2159 GAYTPSGQ

-2177 NPPPGSRTPVTGFS
+2177 NPPGSRTPVTGFS

>member
-1 MIKPEICCPT
+1 MCVLTCIICRTQCVCLY
-11 RSPEREEG
+11 
-19 PAAGSRQKMTGM
+19 
-31 GTGTARSGSRCQPL
+31 CQ
-45 FLLLLLGSSCHM
+45 
-57 LHGQESEVAP
+57 VAP
-67 YLRGAGLGQQVVLEG
+67 YLRGGGLRQQVVLEG

-101 TLNNSFI
+101 TLNNSNI
-108 TDWTSQY
+108 SDWTPQY
-115 RLSVQSLKR
+115 RLSVPSLKR
-124 TDAGLYQCMVR
+124 TDAGLYQCIVR

-142 HRSTEMQVAFIGN
+142 HRRTEVQVACEYT
-155 FSAEEQRK
+155 SQRK

-173 SQPPLASFP
+173 SQPPLSSFP

-197 NNQIAITLDNQL
+197 NNRLAITLDNQL
-209 VVLATTGADA
+209 VVLATTAADA

-241 LSISVG
+241 L
-247 KKNRGST
+247 N
-254 DPESELVAPAIVIGP
+254 PESEIVAPAIVIAP
-269 KDTTVVAGSEATLE
+269 KNTTVVAGSEATLE
-283 CIANARPIDSLV
+283 CVANARPVDSLV

-301 GRHLA
+301 GRRLA
-306 SGRRLTLPAP
+306 SGRRLIIPAP

-325 CEALLSNS
+325 CEALLSNN
-333 TAKPVEARAQ
+333 TAKPVEARAH
-343 LTVTEPPSLTA
+343 LTVMEPPSLTA
-354 KPKRKIHADLD
+354 QPKRKIVAELD

-378 QPRIEWYKDAVPLSI
+378 QPRIEWFKDAVPLSK

-399 KVTAGSGLTVRRV
+399 KVTTATGLTVRRV
-412 QPGDGGIFQCFARNA
+412 QPGDGGIFQCLARNA
-427 AGETQAHAQ
+427 AGETQAHTQ

-441 VAPTFTFPQSDQTVT
+441 VAPTFTFPPSDQTVT
-456 DETTALFMCQA
+456 DGNTALFTCQT
-467 SGAPKPAITWR
+467 SGAPKPAIAWR
-478 KGSQILASGSVQ
+478 KGSQVLASGSVQ
-490 VPRFTLLQSGGLQ
+490 VPRFTQLQSGGLE
-503 IQPVSFQDTG
+503 IKPISFQDSG

-522 EGTINATSM
+522 EGTINATAT
-531 LTVWSRTVISV
+531 LTVWSRTAISV

-563 DPRVNI
+563 DPRINI
-569 SFKWDRGG
+569 RYLFKWDRGG
-577 LPLRPT
+577 VPVLPT
-583 SGGRVSMRKG
+583 SGGRVSMRQG

-611 VTSQAGNDSRSAR
+611 VTSKAGNDSRSAR

-657 DGNSPLLHYL
+657 DGNSPLLYYL

-678 VYLSEVDPVVTEV
+678 VYLSEVDAVVTEV

-801 TQYQIQVAAFTGAGL
+801 TQYQIQVAAYTGAGL

-876 SPEDNI
+876 SPEDVT

-891 SSRHTGLV
+891 GARHTGLV

-915 TTPGDGPRSLP
+915 TTPGDGPRSSP

-932 EDTPGPVRFLSF
+932 EDTPGPVRHLSF
-944 TEILDTSLRIS
+944 TEILDTSLRVS
-955 WADPE
+955 WAEPE

-968 YVLWWEVSGM
+968 YVLWWEMSGV
-978 ESSRVERSLSNST
+978 ESSREERSLSNST
-991 LQCQLT
+991 LQYQLT
-997 GLTSTTVYALQVAA
+997 GLTSTTVYKLQVAA

-1073 VKLDGKDEDW
+1073 CEEVW
-1083 RVVYQKENQP
+1083 RVVYQKDNQP
-1093 DADALEIPDLTPFT
+1093 DADTLEIPDLTPFT
-1107 QYRFRMRQVNIVGVS
+1107 QYRFRIRQVNIVGS
-1122 ALSAPSRI
+1122 SPMSAPSRL

-1137 PDTHPSNLTL
+1137 PDTHPSNFTL
-1147 LSATQTSLR
+1147 LSATQTSLC
-1156 FKWKPLP
+1156 FNWKPLP

-1169 SPETV
+1169 SPGTV

-1180 WRTDGLGEDRTE
+1180 WRTDGQGEDRTE
-1192 DVARAGGTNETTIE
+1192 DVDGAGETSKATIE
-1206 SLNPWTQYQVQIQ
+1206 GLSPWTRYQVQIQ
-1219 AYNSIGPGPWSNT
+1219 AYNSIGPGPWSST
-1232 VAALTAE
+1232 VAVQTAE
-1239 SVPSGSPVNVTAEA
+1239 SVPSGYPVNVTADA
-1253 VSSTRILLKWSAL
+1253 VSSTRILLTWSAL
-1266 PQAQKNGAILGYKVL
+1266 PLAQKNGVILGYKVL

-1286 SEAPPSV
+1286 SEGPPSV
-1293 QVVEGEGSVTLL
+1293 QVAEGEGSMSLL
-1305 LGILQKYTVYVLQVL
+1305 LGVLQKYTVYVLQVL
-1320 AYTRIGDGPQSNPIL
+1320 AYTQMGDGPPSNPLL

-1380 CLDSRDPQRWTTVEV
+1380 RLDSRDPQRWTTVEV

-1405 GLSPEHAY
+1405 GLSPEQAY

-1446 KLAVPQDG
+1446 KLSVPQDG
-1454 VESRHLRLHWV
+1454 VESRHVRLHWV
-1465 TGGTGSSPLR
+1465 TGSSGSSPLR

-1487 DWNTHTADI
+1487 DWSTHTADI
-1496 PHNVTTWTIDRLK
+1496 SHNVTAWTVDRLK
-1509 PFTSYKFRMLATND
+1509 PFTSYKFRMLSTND

-1541 VPNEPPV
+1541 VPDEPPV

-1561 VQWKRPDDN
+1561 VQWK
-1570 SINGVLTGY
+1570 
-1579 RLYYRELP
+1579 
-1587 ANNSTFAKAEIQAT
+1587 
-1601 KNNTTSALI
+1601 
-1610 TTKSTFK
+1610 
-1617 TVSSASLTEFELTQL
+1617 
-1632 KKFKHYQIVMTSY
+1632 KFKRYQIVMTSY
-1645 NIIGESPPST
+1645 NIIGESPPSA

-1664 APSVAPQSIRVSAV
+1664 VAPQSIRVSAV
-1678 SSSILEVTWD
+1678 SPSILEVTWD

-1711 QNQSEKVKV
+1711 QNQSEKVQV

-1751 GPPSDPRGSRTLQ
+1751 GPPSDPRGARTLQ

-1781 SVNVSWGAPLTPN
+1781 SVNVSWGPPLTPN

-1799 YRIIYQ
+1799 YRVIYE

-1820 VRGSW
+1820 VRGNW

-1840 TFSAQALTVSYGPP
+1840 TFSIQALTVSYGPP
-1854 IQANISAQPVQ
+1854 IQANITAQPVQ
-1865 GAPGSP
+1865 GSPGSP
-1871 MEMSITK
+1871 LEMSITK
-1878 TSSALTIHWTEGEIG
+1878 TSSELTIHWSEGEMG
-1893 AAPVTGYVIEARPS
+1893 AAPVSGYVIEARPS

-1956 PTAALAALSERP
+1956 PSARP

-1999 SSKYK
+1999 STKYK
-2004 ACGTG
+2004 AW
-2009 KHMSTAEESVTL
+2009 KHVSTAEESVTL

-2085 TEVSES
+2085 TEVSDFS
-2091 ELTDS
+2091 RLTDS

-2126 SLKPIGTPFGYEECA
+2126 GLKGISAPFAYEECA

-2177 NPPPGSRTPVTGFS
+2177 NPPGSRTPVTGFS